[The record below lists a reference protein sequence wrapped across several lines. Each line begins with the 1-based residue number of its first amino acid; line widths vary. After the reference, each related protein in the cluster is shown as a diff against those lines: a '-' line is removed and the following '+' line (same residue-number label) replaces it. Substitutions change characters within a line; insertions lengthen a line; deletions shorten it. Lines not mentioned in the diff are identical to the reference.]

1 MAGKL
6 GRALVL
12 LVLLA
17 AALITQTPLAV
28 FLLAFALVLLVLLRL
43 DAAYLRRQVTAE
55 LLVPDKPVI
64 QGEDF
69 TLTVRLRNRSRLPI
83 PALVV
88 LLNAADE
95 WGGGQITLRCA
106 AMLGGK
112 ESAEQRI
119 TLNAG
124 KSGVWSI
131 AVRGITLRDHLGVFT
146 AACPAAA
153 QSRSICVLPAAAA
166 GKAKAETA
174 PDEDGDEA
182 DTRAALGGSYEL
194 REYRDGD
201 TIKQVHWK
209 LSAKLDRLMVR
220 EPLTALRAALTPG
233 GDLDGAEEWGD
244 FPQQAAKHRKNPPKR
259 KKERTALSRRGAAD
273 PGSGLKFVD
282 RVLVSTQR
290 PAAHPALWLAAD
302 AALLLALTFG
312 LLLVLSTGFG
322 IAVPLWV
329 WPAAAAFCAGWAL
342 FLRAPQALRRWGLLA
357 GVIVY
362 LVVLFICQRN
372 FLAGAQQCAGN
383 IAQSLN
389 ARLGS
394 ALPVAQGGSAAQ
406 LGLFLLLAA
415 LPVTG
420 ALAAAA
426 LRRADA
432 LLLDLMLLPV
442 VVLLALAGA
451 APAVPACLLLLAGW
465 MGAWAA
471 SCSVQRRAL
480 WGRRDTEN
488 YRQNLCRHYNIQ
500 KSAALAAGGLCLTL
514 ALPCWWLLRPALG
527 VPLGWLQPAAQRVE
541 SAALSTAITWL
552 PRVSGGRLNI
562 QVEAAAG
569 GVADGALNQGGGIQV
584 SGVTDLALTASD
596 KPEETVYLRGF
607 IGGSYDGTTWQA
619 PDADAFDSAAMNW
632 KTEDNARLTI
642 ASLPFLRT
650 AYDGTAQPQTLTVE
664 RIHADTQYTY
674 APYNAYWGDYYT
686 IQGDGAAA
694 GQTAQDDVFLYYPRD
709 TAQTQLEA
717 RADADPSVLDR
728 MEASYAAYAA
738 SRYTAVPDGYDELQT
753 LCDEAKKD
761 QKLTEAADI
770 GDYIRAYLNT
780 NYQYNASAPQPPEGA
795 DPIRYFLTESK
806 QGYSVQ
812 FASAAVVMF
821 RMFGLPARYVV
832 GYAAPQSLFT
842 QQENGSWHAILQD
855 DNAHAWAEVY
865 ISGQGWTPME
875 MTPGVLVSAQQAD
888 LRTDPLP
895 ETQGQDT
902 APAAGESSAN
912 EPAATIVPRS
922 RLVLAALLGG
932 CLLAAAVLL
941 VLARRHAMGY
951 GRGSCNARVLAV
963 FGSIYRLLVRRGLPP
978 DTPSDAPEFA
988 AFLQS
993 CVPTLEPQ
1001 DAEALLALAQAAQFG
1016 AGTMTEQDTDKM
1028 RKLYQVIKH
1037 TGKRKQSQKSVE
1049 KQSQE

>member
-1 MAGKL
+1 MVRLIAKILAWLAILLGLALLIQPTAAQWWTSTRNAKTAAQFAARAEAQPTAPAAEETTAEPPEPERAYPELYAAMQDYNAEIYAGGQSGL
-6 GRALVL
+6 TDPFAYEEAPLD
-12 LVLLA
+12 LA
-17 AALITQTPLAV
+17 AYGYDDDVLAV
-28 FLLAFALVLLVLLRL
+28 LWIPRLNLELPVYLGASRENLAKGAALLGQTSMPLGGENTNTVI
-43 DAAYLRRQVTAE
+43 AAHR
-55 LLVPDKPVI
+55 
-64 QGEDF
+64 G
-69 TLTVRLRNRSRLPI
+69 RLPI
-83 PALVV
+83 SALVV

-153 QSRSICVLPAAAA
+153 QSQSICVLPAAAA

-174 PDEDGDEA
+174 PDEDGDE
-182 DTRAALGGSYEL
+182 
-194 REYRDGD
+194 
-201 TIKQVHWK
+201 
-209 LSAKLDRLMVR
+209 
-220 EPLTALRAALTPG
+220 
-233 GDLDGAEEWGD
+233 
-244 FPQQAAKHRKNPPKR
+244 
-259 KKERTALSRRGAAD
+259 
-273 PGSGLKFVD
+273 
-282 RVLVSTQR
+282 
-290 PAAHPALWLAAD
+290 
-302 AALLLALTFG
+302 
-312 LLLVLSTGFG
+312 
-322 IAVPLWV
+322 
-329 WPAAAAFCAGWAL
+329 
-342 FLRAPQALRRWGLLA
+342 
-357 GVIVY
+357 
-362 LVVLFICQRN
+362 
-372 FLAGAQQCAGN
+372 
-383 IAQSLN
+383 
-389 ARLGS
+389 
-394 ALPVAQGGSAAQ
+394 
-406 LGLFLLLAA
+406 
-415 LPVTG
+415 
-420 ALAAAA
+420 
-426 LRRADA
+426 
-432 LLLDLMLLPV
+432 
-442 VVLLALAGA
+442 
-451 APAVPACLLLLAGW
+451 
-465 MGAWAA
+465 
-471 SCSVQRRAL
+471 
-480 WGRRDTEN
+480 
-488 YRQNLCRHYNIQ
+488 
-500 KSAALAAGGLCLTL
+500 
-514 ALPCWWLLRPALG
+514 
-527 VPLGWLQPAAQRVE
+527 
-541 SAALSTAITWL
+541 
-552 PRVSGGRLNI
+552 
-562 QVEAAAG
+562 
-569 GVADGALNQGGGIQV
+569 
-584 SGVTDLALTASD
+584 
-596 KPEETVYLRGF
+596 
-607 IGGSYDGTTWQA
+607 
-619 PDADAFDSAAMNW
+619 
-632 KTEDNARLTI
+632 
-642 ASLPFLRT
+642 
-650 AYDGTAQPQTLTVE
+650 
-664 RIHADTQYTY
+664 
-674 APYNAYWGDYYT
+674 
-686 IQGDGAAA
+686 
-694 GQTAQDDVFLYYPRD
+694 
-709 TAQTQLEA
+709 
-717 RADADPSVLDR
+717 ADPSVLDR

-842 QQENGSWHAILQD
+842 QQEDGSWHAILQD

-993 CVPTLEPQ
+993 CVPALEPQ

-1028 RKLYQVIKH
+1028 RKLYHVIKH
-1037 TGKRKQSQKSVE
+1037 TGKRKQSQE
-1049 KQSQE
+1049 

>member
-1 MAGKL
+1 MGRLIAKILAWLAILLGLALLIQPTAAQWWTSTRNAKTAAQFAARAEAQPTAPAAEETTAEPPEPERAYPELYAAMQDYNAEIYAGGQSGL
-6 GRALVL
+6 TDPFAYEEAPLD
-12 LVLLA
+12 LA
-17 AALITQTPLAV
+17 AYGYDDDVLAV
-28 FLLAFALVLLVLLRL
+28 LWIPSLNLELPVYLGASRENLAKGAALLGQTSMPLGGENTNTVI
-43 DAAYLRRQVTAE
+43 AAHR
-55 LLVPDKPVI
+55 
-64 QGEDF
+64 G
-69 TLTVRLRNRSRLPI
+69 RLPI
-83 PALVV
+83 SALVV

-146 AACPAAA
+146 AACPAAV
-153 QSRSICVLPAAAA
+153 QSQSICVLPAAAA

-174 PDEDGDEA
+174 PDEDGDE
-182 DTRAALGGSYEL
+182 
-194 REYRDGD
+194 
-201 TIKQVHWK
+201 
-209 LSAKLDRLMVR
+209 
-220 EPLTALRAALTPG
+220 
-233 GDLDGAEEWGD
+233 
-244 FPQQAAKHRKNPPKR
+244 
-259 KKERTALSRRGAAD
+259 
-273 PGSGLKFVD
+273 
-282 RVLVSTQR
+282 
-290 PAAHPALWLAAD
+290 
-302 AALLLALTFG
+302 
-312 LLLVLSTGFG
+312 
-322 IAVPLWV
+322 
-329 WPAAAAFCAGWAL
+329 
-342 FLRAPQALRRWGLLA
+342 
-357 GVIVY
+357 
-362 LVVLFICQRN
+362 
-372 FLAGAQQCAGN
+372 
-383 IAQSLN
+383 
-389 ARLGS
+389 
-394 ALPVAQGGSAAQ
+394 
-406 LGLFLLLAA
+406 
-415 LPVTG
+415 
-420 ALAAAA
+420 
-426 LRRADA
+426 
-432 LLLDLMLLPV
+432 
-442 VVLLALAGA
+442 
-451 APAVPACLLLLAGW
+451 
-465 MGAWAA
+465 
-471 SCSVQRRAL
+471 
-480 WGRRDTEN
+480 
-488 YRQNLCRHYNIQ
+488 
-500 KSAALAAGGLCLTL
+500 
-514 ALPCWWLLRPALG
+514 
-527 VPLGWLQPAAQRVE
+527 
-541 SAALSTAITWL
+541 
-552 PRVSGGRLNI
+552 
-562 QVEAAAG
+562 
-569 GVADGALNQGGGIQV
+569 
-584 SGVTDLALTASD
+584 
-596 KPEETVYLRGF
+596 
-607 IGGSYDGTTWQA
+607 
-619 PDADAFDSAAMNW
+619 
-632 KTEDNARLTI
+632 
-642 ASLPFLRT
+642 
-650 AYDGTAQPQTLTVE
+650 
-664 RIHADTQYTY
+664 
-674 APYNAYWGDYYT
+674 
-686 IQGDGAAA
+686 
-694 GQTAQDDVFLYYPRD
+694 
-709 TAQTQLEA
+709 
-717 RADADPSVLDR
+717 ADPSVLDR

-821 RMFGLPARYVV
+821 RIFGLPARYVV

-842 QQENGSWHAILQD
+842 QQEDGSWHAILQD

-895 ETQGQDT
+895 ETQDQDT

-988 AFLQS
+988 VFLQS
-993 CVPTLEPQ
+993 CVPALEPQ

-1037 TGKRKQSQKSVE
+1037 TGKRKQSQE
-1049 KQSQE
+1049 

>member
-1 MAGKL
+1 MGRLIAKILAWLASLLGLALLIQPTAAQWWTSTRNAKTAAQFAARAEAQPTAPAAEETTAEPPEPERAYPELYAAMQDYNAEIYAGGQSGL
-6 GRALVL
+6 TDPFAYEEAPLD
-12 LVLLA
+12 LA
-17 AALITQTPLAV
+17 AYGYDDDVLAV
-28 FLLAFALVLLVLLRL
+28 LWIPRLNLELPVYLGASRENLAKGAALLGQTSMPLGGENTNTVI
-43 DAAYLRRQVTAE
+43 AAHR
-55 LLVPDKPVI
+55 
-64 QGEDF
+64 G
-69 TLTVRLRNRSRLPI
+69 RLPI
-83 PALVV
+83 SALVV

-146 AACPAAA
+146 AACPAAV
-153 QSRSICVLPAAAA
+153 QSQSICVLPAAAA

-174 PDEDGDEA
+174 PDEDG
-182 DTRAALGGSYEL
+182 
-194 REYRDGD
+194 
-201 TIKQVHWK
+201 
-209 LSAKLDRLMVR
+209 
-220 EPLTALRAALTPG
+220 
-233 GDLDGAEEWGD
+233 
-244 FPQQAAKHRKNPPKR
+244 
-259 KKERTALSRRGAAD
+259 
-273 PGSGLKFVD
+273 
-282 RVLVSTQR
+282 
-290 PAAHPALWLAAD
+290 
-302 AALLLALTFG
+302 
-312 LLLVLSTGFG
+312 
-322 IAVPLWV
+322 
-329 WPAAAAFCAGWAL
+329 
-342 FLRAPQALRRWGLLA
+342 
-357 GVIVY
+357 
-362 LVVLFICQRN
+362 
-372 FLAGAQQCAGN
+372 
-383 IAQSLN
+383 
-389 ARLGS
+389 
-394 ALPVAQGGSAAQ
+394 
-406 LGLFLLLAA
+406 
-415 LPVTG
+415 
-420 ALAAAA
+420 
-426 LRRADA
+426 
-432 LLLDLMLLPV
+432 
-442 VVLLALAGA
+442 
-451 APAVPACLLLLAGW
+451 
-465 MGAWAA
+465 
-471 SCSVQRRAL
+471 
-480 WGRRDTEN
+480 
-488 YRQNLCRHYNIQ
+488 
-500 KSAALAAGGLCLTL
+500 
-514 ALPCWWLLRPALG
+514 
-527 VPLGWLQPAAQRVE
+527 
-541 SAALSTAITWL
+541 
-552 PRVSGGRLNI
+552 
-562 QVEAAAG
+562 
-569 GVADGALNQGGGIQV
+569 
-584 SGVTDLALTASD
+584 
-596 KPEETVYLRGF
+596 
-607 IGGSYDGTTWQA
+607 
-619 PDADAFDSAAMNW
+619 
-632 KTEDNARLTI
+632 
-642 ASLPFLRT
+642 
-650 AYDGTAQPQTLTVE
+650 
-664 RIHADTQYTY
+664 
-674 APYNAYWGDYYT
+674 
-686 IQGDGAAA
+686 
-694 GQTAQDDVFLYYPRD
+694 
-709 TAQTQLEA
+709 
-717 RADADPSVLDR
+717 ADADPSVLDR

-842 QQENGSWHAILQD
+842 QQEDGNWHAILQD

-888 LRTDPLP
+888 QRTDPLP

-993 CVPTLEPQ
+993 CVPALEPQ

-1028 RKLYQVIKH
+1028 RKLYHVIKH
-1037 TGKRKQSQKSVE
+1037 TGKRKQSQE
-1049 KQSQE
+1049 

>member
-1 MAGKL
+1 MGRLIAKILAWLAILLGLALLIQPTAAQWWTSTRNAKTAAQFAARAEAQPTAPAAEETTAEPPEPERAYPELYAAMQDYNAEIYAGGQSGL
-6 GRALVL
+6 TDPFAYEEAPLD
-12 LVLLA
+12 LA
-17 AALITQTPLAV
+17 AYGYDDDVLAV
-28 FLLAFALVLLVLLRL
+28 LWIPRLNLELPVYLGASRENLAKGAALLGQTSMPLGGENTNTVI
-43 DAAYLRRQVTAE
+43 AAHR
-55 LLVPDKPVI
+55 
-64 QGEDF
+64 G
-69 TLTVRLRNRSRLPI
+69 RLPI
-83 PALVV
+83 SALVV

-146 AACPAAA
+146 AACPAAV
-153 QSRSICVLPAAAA
+153 QSQSICVLPAAAA

-174 PDEDGDEA
+174 PDEDGDE
-182 DTRAALGGSYEL
+182 
-194 REYRDGD
+194 
-201 TIKQVHWK
+201 
-209 LSAKLDRLMVR
+209 
-220 EPLTALRAALTPG
+220 
-233 GDLDGAEEWGD
+233 
-244 FPQQAAKHRKNPPKR
+244 
-259 KKERTALSRRGAAD
+259 
-273 PGSGLKFVD
+273 
-282 RVLVSTQR
+282 
-290 PAAHPALWLAAD
+290 
-302 AALLLALTFG
+302 
-312 LLLVLSTGFG
+312 
-322 IAVPLWV
+322 
-329 WPAAAAFCAGWAL
+329 
-342 FLRAPQALRRWGLLA
+342 
-357 GVIVY
+357 
-362 LVVLFICQRN
+362 
-372 FLAGAQQCAGN
+372 
-383 IAQSLN
+383 
-389 ARLGS
+389 
-394 ALPVAQGGSAAQ
+394 
-406 LGLFLLLAA
+406 
-415 LPVTG
+415 
-420 ALAAAA
+420 
-426 LRRADA
+426 
-432 LLLDLMLLPV
+432 
-442 VVLLALAGA
+442 
-451 APAVPACLLLLAGW
+451 
-465 MGAWAA
+465 
-471 SCSVQRRAL
+471 
-480 WGRRDTEN
+480 
-488 YRQNLCRHYNIQ
+488 
-500 KSAALAAGGLCLTL
+500 
-514 ALPCWWLLRPALG
+514 
-527 VPLGWLQPAAQRVE
+527 
-541 SAALSTAITWL
+541 
-552 PRVSGGRLNI
+552 
-562 QVEAAAG
+562 
-569 GVADGALNQGGGIQV
+569 
-584 SGVTDLALTASD
+584 
-596 KPEETVYLRGF
+596 
-607 IGGSYDGTTWQA
+607 
-619 PDADAFDSAAMNW
+619 
-632 KTEDNARLTI
+632 
-642 ASLPFLRT
+642 
-650 AYDGTAQPQTLTVE
+650 
-664 RIHADTQYTY
+664 
-674 APYNAYWGDYYT
+674 
-686 IQGDGAAA
+686 
-694 GQTAQDDVFLYYPRD
+694 
-709 TAQTQLEA
+709 
-717 RADADPSVLDR
+717 ADPSVLDR

-821 RMFGLPARYVV
+821 SMFGLPARYVV

-842 QQENGSWHAILQD
+842 QQEDGSWHAILQD

-993 CVPTLEPQ
+993 CVPALEPQ

-1028 RKLYQVIKH
+1028 RKLYHVIKH
-1037 TGKRKQSQKSVE
+1037 TGKRKQSQE
-1049 KQSQE
+1049 

>member
-1 MAGKL
+1 MGRLIAKILAWLAILLGLALLIQPTAAQWWTSTRNAKTAAQFAARAEAQPTAPAAEETTAEPPEPERAYPELYAAMQDYNAEIYAGGQSGL
-6 GRALVL
+6 TDPFAYEEAPLD
-12 LVLLA
+12 LA
-17 AALITQTPLAV
+17 AYGYDDDVLAV
-28 FLLAFALVLLVLLRL
+28 LWIPRLNLELPVYLGASRENLAKGAALLGQTSMPLGGENTNTVI
-43 DAAYLRRQVTAE
+43 AAHR
-55 LLVPDKPVI
+55 
-64 QGEDF
+64 G
-69 TLTVRLRNRSRLPI
+69 RLPI
-83 PALVV
+83 SALVV

-146 AACPAAA
+146 AACPAAV
-153 QSRSICVLPAAAA
+153 QSQSICVLPAAAA

-174 PDEDGDEA
+174 PDEDG
-182 DTRAALGGSYEL
+182 
-194 REYRDGD
+194 
-201 TIKQVHWK
+201 
-209 LSAKLDRLMVR
+209 
-220 EPLTALRAALTPG
+220 
-233 GDLDGAEEWGD
+233 
-244 FPQQAAKHRKNPPKR
+244 
-259 KKERTALSRRGAAD
+259 
-273 PGSGLKFVD
+273 
-282 RVLVSTQR
+282 
-290 PAAHPALWLAAD
+290 
-302 AALLLALTFG
+302 
-312 LLLVLSTGFG
+312 
-322 IAVPLWV
+322 
-329 WPAAAAFCAGWAL
+329 
-342 FLRAPQALRRWGLLA
+342 
-357 GVIVY
+357 
-362 LVVLFICQRN
+362 
-372 FLAGAQQCAGN
+372 
-383 IAQSLN
+383 
-389 ARLGS
+389 
-394 ALPVAQGGSAAQ
+394 
-406 LGLFLLLAA
+406 
-415 LPVTG
+415 
-420 ALAAAA
+420 
-426 LRRADA
+426 
-432 LLLDLMLLPV
+432 
-442 VVLLALAGA
+442 
-451 APAVPACLLLLAGW
+451 
-465 MGAWAA
+465 
-471 SCSVQRRAL
+471 
-480 WGRRDTEN
+480 
-488 YRQNLCRHYNIQ
+488 
-500 KSAALAAGGLCLTL
+500 
-514 ALPCWWLLRPALG
+514 
-527 VPLGWLQPAAQRVE
+527 
-541 SAALSTAITWL
+541 
-552 PRVSGGRLNI
+552 
-562 QVEAAAG
+562 
-569 GVADGALNQGGGIQV
+569 
-584 SGVTDLALTASD
+584 
-596 KPEETVYLRGF
+596 
-607 IGGSYDGTTWQA
+607 
-619 PDADAFDSAAMNW
+619 
-632 KTEDNARLTI
+632 
-642 ASLPFLRT
+642 
-650 AYDGTAQPQTLTVE
+650 
-664 RIHADTQYTY
+664 
-674 APYNAYWGDYYT
+674 
-686 IQGDGAAA
+686 
-694 GQTAQDDVFLYYPRD
+694 
-709 TAQTQLEA
+709 
-717 RADADPSVLDR
+717 ADADPSVLDR

-738 SRYTAVPDGYDELQT
+738 SRYTAVPDGYDELQA

-842 QQENGSWHAILQD
+842 QQEDGSWHAILQD

-993 CVPTLEPQ
+993 CVPALEPQ

-1028 RKLYQVIKH
+1028 RKLYHVIKH
-1037 TGKRKQSQKSVE
+1037 TGKRKQSQE
-1049 KQSQE
+1049 

>member
-1 MAGKL
+1 MGRLIAKILAWLAIFLGLALLIQPTAAQWWTSTRNAKTAAQFAARAEAQPTAPAAEETTAEPPEPERAYPELYAAMQDYNAEIYAGGQSGL
-6 GRALVL
+6 TDPFAYEEAPLD
-12 LVLLA
+12 LA
-17 AALITQTPLAV
+17 AYGYDDDVLAV
-28 FLLAFALVLLVLLRL
+28 LWIPRLNLELPVYLGASRENLAKGAALLGQTSMPLGGENTNTVI
-43 DAAYLRRQVTAE
+43 AAHR
-55 LLVPDKPVI
+55 
-64 QGEDF
+64 G
-69 TLTVRLRNRSRLPI
+69 RLPI
-83 PALVV
+83 SALVV

-153 QSRSICVLPAAAA
+153 QSQSICVLPAAAA

-174 PDEDGDEA
+174 PDEDGDE
-182 DTRAALGGSYEL
+182 
-194 REYRDGD
+194 
-201 TIKQVHWK
+201 
-209 LSAKLDRLMVR
+209 
-220 EPLTALRAALTPG
+220 
-233 GDLDGAEEWGD
+233 
-244 FPQQAAKHRKNPPKR
+244 
-259 KKERTALSRRGAAD
+259 
-273 PGSGLKFVD
+273 
-282 RVLVSTQR
+282 
-290 PAAHPALWLAAD
+290 
-302 AALLLALTFG
+302 
-312 LLLVLSTGFG
+312 
-322 IAVPLWV
+322 
-329 WPAAAAFCAGWAL
+329 
-342 FLRAPQALRRWGLLA
+342 
-357 GVIVY
+357 
-362 LVVLFICQRN
+362 
-372 FLAGAQQCAGN
+372 
-383 IAQSLN
+383 
-389 ARLGS
+389 
-394 ALPVAQGGSAAQ
+394 
-406 LGLFLLLAA
+406 
-415 LPVTG
+415 
-420 ALAAAA
+420 
-426 LRRADA
+426 
-432 LLLDLMLLPV
+432 
-442 VVLLALAGA
+442 
-451 APAVPACLLLLAGW
+451 
-465 MGAWAA
+465 
-471 SCSVQRRAL
+471 
-480 WGRRDTEN
+480 
-488 YRQNLCRHYNIQ
+488 
-500 KSAALAAGGLCLTL
+500 
-514 ALPCWWLLRPALG
+514 
-527 VPLGWLQPAAQRVE
+527 
-541 SAALSTAITWL
+541 
-552 PRVSGGRLNI
+552 
-562 QVEAAAG
+562 
-569 GVADGALNQGGGIQV
+569 
-584 SGVTDLALTASD
+584 
-596 KPEETVYLRGF
+596 
-607 IGGSYDGTTWQA
+607 
-619 PDADAFDSAAMNW
+619 
-632 KTEDNARLTI
+632 
-642 ASLPFLRT
+642 
-650 AYDGTAQPQTLTVE
+650 
-664 RIHADTQYTY
+664 
-674 APYNAYWGDYYT
+674 
-686 IQGDGAAA
+686 
-694 GQTAQDDVFLYYPRD
+694 
-709 TAQTQLEA
+709 
-717 RADADPSVLDR
+717 ADPSVLDR

-842 QQENGSWHAILQD
+842 QQEDGNWHAILQD

-993 CVPTLEPQ
+993 CVPALEPQ

-1028 RKLYQVIKH
+1028 RKLYHVIKH
-1037 TGKRKQSQKSVE
+1037 TGKRKQSQE
-1049 KQSQE
+1049 

>member
-1 MAGKL
+1 MGRLIAKILAWLVILLGLALLIQPTAAQWWTSTRNAKTAAQFAARAEAQPTAPAAEETTAEPPEPERAYPELYAAMQDYNAEIYAGGQSGL
-6 GRALVL
+6 TDPFAYEEAPLD
-12 LVLLA
+12 LA
-17 AALITQTPLAV
+17 AYGYDDDVLAV
-28 FLLAFALVLLVLLRL
+28 LWIPRLNLELPVYLGASRENLAKGAALLGQTSMPLGGENTNTVI
-43 DAAYLRRQVTAE
+43 AAHR
-55 LLVPDKPVI
+55 
-64 QGEDF
+64 G
-69 TLTVRLRNRSRLPI
+69 RLPI
-83 PALVV
+83 SALVV

-131 AVRGITLRDHLGVFT
+131 AVRDITLRDHLGVFT

-174 PDEDGDEA
+174 PDEDG
-182 DTRAALGGSYEL
+182 
-194 REYRDGD
+194 
-201 TIKQVHWK
+201 
-209 LSAKLDRLMVR
+209 
-220 EPLTALRAALTPG
+220 
-233 GDLDGAEEWGD
+233 
-244 FPQQAAKHRKNPPKR
+244 
-259 KKERTALSRRGAAD
+259 
-273 PGSGLKFVD
+273 
-282 RVLVSTQR
+282 
-290 PAAHPALWLAAD
+290 
-302 AALLLALTFG
+302 
-312 LLLVLSTGFG
+312 
-322 IAVPLWV
+322 
-329 WPAAAAFCAGWAL
+329 
-342 FLRAPQALRRWGLLA
+342 
-357 GVIVY
+357 
-362 LVVLFICQRN
+362 
-372 FLAGAQQCAGN
+372 
-383 IAQSLN
+383 
-389 ARLGS
+389 
-394 ALPVAQGGSAAQ
+394 
-406 LGLFLLLAA
+406 
-415 LPVTG
+415 
-420 ALAAAA
+420 
-426 LRRADA
+426 
-432 LLLDLMLLPV
+432 
-442 VVLLALAGA
+442 
-451 APAVPACLLLLAGW
+451 
-465 MGAWAA
+465 
-471 SCSVQRRAL
+471 
-480 WGRRDTEN
+480 
-488 YRQNLCRHYNIQ
+488 
-500 KSAALAAGGLCLTL
+500 
-514 ALPCWWLLRPALG
+514 
-527 VPLGWLQPAAQRVE
+527 
-541 SAALSTAITWL
+541 
-552 PRVSGGRLNI
+552 
-562 QVEAAAG
+562 
-569 GVADGALNQGGGIQV
+569 
-584 SGVTDLALTASD
+584 
-596 KPEETVYLRGF
+596 
-607 IGGSYDGTTWQA
+607 
-619 PDADAFDSAAMNW
+619 
-632 KTEDNARLTI
+632 
-642 ASLPFLRT
+642 
-650 AYDGTAQPQTLTVE
+650 
-664 RIHADTQYTY
+664 
-674 APYNAYWGDYYT
+674 
-686 IQGDGAAA
+686 
-694 GQTAQDDVFLYYPRD
+694 
-709 TAQTQLEA
+709 
-717 RADADPSVLDR
+717 ADADPSVLDR

-738 SRYTAVPDGYDELQT
+738 SRYTAVPDGYDELQA

-842 QQENGSWHAILQD
+842 QQEDGNWHAILQD

-963 FGSIYRLLVRRGLPP
+963 FGSIYRLLVCRGLPP

-993 CVPTLEPQ
+993 CVPALEPQ

-1028 RKLYQVIKH
+1028 RKLYHVIKH
-1037 TGKRKQSQKSVE
+1037 TGKRKQSQE
-1049 KQSQE
+1049 

>member
-1 MAGKL
+1 MGRLIAKILAWLAILLGLALLIQPTAAQWWTSTRNAKTAAQFAARAEAQPTAPAAEETTAEPPEPERAYPELYAAMQDYNAEIYAGGQSGL
-6 GRALVL
+6 TDPFAYEEAPLD
-12 LVLLA
+12 LA
-17 AALITQTPLAV
+17 AYGYDDDVLAV
-28 FLLAFALVLLVLLRL
+28 LWIPRLNLELPVYLGASRENLAKGAALLGQTSMPLGGENTNTVIAAHRGYYGAEMLRNVQQIQVGDKIQLTTPWETLIYRVSELKIIDPSDINAVLIQPGRDLLTLSTCHPYTRNSQRYLVIAEH
-43 DAAYLRRQVTAE
+43 DTAAADTTKEEDLQESAATWDETPRQVT
-55 LLVPDKPVI
+55 V
-64 QGEDF
+64 ED
-69 TLTVRLRNRSRLPI
+69 
-83 PALVV
+83 A
-88 LLNAADE
+88 
-95 WGGGQITLRCA
+95 
-106 AMLGGK
+106 
-112 ESAEQRI
+112 
-119 TLNAG
+119 
-124 KSGVWSI
+124 
-131 AVRGITLRDHLGVFT
+131 
-146 AACPAAA
+146 
-153 QSRSICVLPAAAA
+153 
-166 GKAKAETA
+166 
-174 PDEDGDEA
+174 
-182 DTRAALGGSYEL
+182 
-194 REYRDGD
+194 
-201 TIKQVHWK
+201 
-209 LSAKLDRLMVR
+209 
-220 EPLTALRAALTPG
+220 
-233 GDLDGAEEWGD
+233 
-244 FPQQAAKHRKNPPKR
+244 
-259 KKERTALSRRGAAD
+259 
-273 PGSGLKFVD
+273 
-282 RVLVSTQR
+282 
-290 PAAHPALWLAAD
+290 
-302 AALLLALTFG
+302 
-312 LLLVLSTGFG
+312 
-322 IAVPLWV
+322 
-329 WPAAAAFCAGWAL
+329 
-342 FLRAPQALRRWGLLA
+342 
-357 GVIVY
+357 
-362 LVVLFICQRN
+362 
-372 FLAGAQQCAGN
+372 
-383 IAQSLN
+383 
-389 ARLGS
+389 
-394 ALPVAQGGSAAQ
+394 
-406 LGLFLLLAA
+406 
-415 LPVTG
+415 
-420 ALAAAA
+420 
-426 LRRADA
+426 
-432 LLLDLMLLPV
+432 
-442 VVLLALAGA
+442 
-451 APAVPACLLLLAGW
+451 
-465 MGAWAA
+465 
-471 SCSVQRRAL
+471 
-480 WGRRDTEN
+480 
-488 YRQNLCRHYNIQ
+488 
-500 KSAALAAGGLCLTL
+500 
-514 ALPCWWLLRPALG
+514 
-527 VPLGWLQPAAQRVE
+527 
-541 SAALSTAITWL
+541 
-552 PRVSGGRLNI
+552 
-562 QVEAAAG
+562 
-569 GVADGALNQGGGIQV
+569 
-584 SGVTDLALTASD
+584 
-596 KPEETVYLRGF
+596 
-607 IGGSYDGTTWQA
+607 GGSYDGTTWQA

-842 QQENGSWHAILQD
+842 QQEDGSWHAILQD

-963 FGSIYRLLVRRGLPP
+963 FGSIYRLLVCRGLPP

-993 CVPTLEPQ
+993 CVPALEPQ

-1037 TGKRKQSQKSVE
+1037 TGKRKQSQE
-1049 KQSQE
+1049 

>member
-1 MAGKL
+1 MGRLIAKILAWLAILLGLALLIQPTAAQWWTSTRNAKTAAQFAARAEAQPTAPAAEETTAEPPEPERAYPELYAAMQDYNAEIYAGGQSGL
-6 GRALVL
+6 TDPFAYEEAPLD
-12 LVLLA
+12 LA
-17 AALITQTPLAV
+17 AYGYDDDVLAV
-28 FLLAFALVLLVLLRL
+28 LWIPRLNLELPVYLGASRENLAKGAALLGQTSMPLGGENTNTVIAAHRGYYGAEMLRNVQQIQVGDKIQLTTPWETLIYRVSELKIIDPSDINAVLIQPGRDLLTLSTCHPYTRNSQRYLVIAEH
-43 DAAYLRRQVTAE
+43 DTAAADTTKEEDLQESAATWDETPRQVT
-55 LLVPDKPVI
+55 V
-64 QGEDF
+64 ED
-69 TLTVRLRNRSRLPI
+69 
-83 PALVV
+83 A
-88 LLNAADE
+88 
-95 WGGGQITLRCA
+95 
-106 AMLGGK
+106 
-112 ESAEQRI
+112 
-119 TLNAG
+119 
-124 KSGVWSI
+124 
-131 AVRGITLRDHLGVFT
+131 
-146 AACPAAA
+146 
-153 QSRSICVLPAAAA
+153 
-166 GKAKAETA
+166 
-174 PDEDGDEA
+174 
-182 DTRAALGGSYEL
+182 
-194 REYRDGD
+194 
-201 TIKQVHWK
+201 
-209 LSAKLDRLMVR
+209 
-220 EPLTALRAALTPG
+220 
-233 GDLDGAEEWGD
+233 
-244 FPQQAAKHRKNPPKR
+244 
-259 KKERTALSRRGAAD
+259 
-273 PGSGLKFVD
+273 
-282 RVLVSTQR
+282 
-290 PAAHPALWLAAD
+290 
-302 AALLLALTFG
+302 
-312 LLLVLSTGFG
+312 
-322 IAVPLWV
+322 
-329 WPAAAAFCAGWAL
+329 
-342 FLRAPQALRRWGLLA
+342 
-357 GVIVY
+357 
-362 LVVLFICQRN
+362 
-372 FLAGAQQCAGN
+372 
-383 IAQSLN
+383 
-389 ARLGS
+389 
-394 ALPVAQGGSAAQ
+394 
-406 LGLFLLLAA
+406 
-415 LPVTG
+415 
-420 ALAAAA
+420 
-426 LRRADA
+426 
-432 LLLDLMLLPV
+432 
-442 VVLLALAGA
+442 
-451 APAVPACLLLLAGW
+451 
-465 MGAWAA
+465 
-471 SCSVQRRAL
+471 
-480 WGRRDTEN
+480 
-488 YRQNLCRHYNIQ
+488 
-500 KSAALAAGGLCLTL
+500 
-514 ALPCWWLLRPALG
+514 
-527 VPLGWLQPAAQRVE
+527 
-541 SAALSTAITWL
+541 
-552 PRVSGGRLNI
+552 
-562 QVEAAAG
+562 
-569 GVADGALNQGGGIQV
+569 
-584 SGVTDLALTASD
+584 
-596 KPEETVYLRGF
+596 
-607 IGGSYDGTTWQA
+607 GGSYDGTTWQA

-694 GQTAQDDVFLYYPRD
+694 GQTVQDDVFLYYPRD

-842 QQENGSWHAILQD
+842 QQEDGSWHAILQD

-875 MTPGVLVSAQQAD
+875 MTPDVLVSAQQAD

-963 FGSIYRLLVRRGLPP
+963 FGSIYRLLVCRGLPP

-988 AFLQS
+988 VFLQS
-993 CVPTLEPQ
+993 CVPALEPQ
-1001 DAEALLALAQAAQFG
+1001 DAEALLALDQAAQFG

-1028 RKLYQVIKH
+1028 RKLYHVIKH
-1037 TGKRKQSQKSVE
+1037 TGKRKQSQE
-1049 KQSQE
+1049 

>member
-1 MAGKL
+1 MGRLIAKILAWLAILLGLALLIQPTAAQWWTSTRNAKTAAQFAARAEAQPTAPAAEETTAEPPEPERAYPELYAAMQDYNAEIYAGGQSGL
-6 GRALVL
+6 TDPFAYEEAPLD
-12 LVLLA
+12 LA
-17 AALITQTPLAV
+17 AYGYDDDVLAV
-28 FLLAFALVLLVLLRL
+28 LWIPRLNLELPVFLGASRENLAKGAALLGQTSMPLGGENTNTVI
-43 DAAYLRRQVTAE
+43 AAHR
-55 LLVPDKPVI
+55 
-64 QGEDF
+64 G
-69 TLTVRLRNRSRLPI
+69 RLPI
-83 PALVV
+83 SALVV

-146 AACPAAA
+146 AACPAAV
-153 QSRSICVLPAAAA
+153 QSQSICVLPAAAA

-174 PDEDGDEA
+174 PDEDGDE
-182 DTRAALGGSYEL
+182 
-194 REYRDGD
+194 
-201 TIKQVHWK
+201 
-209 LSAKLDRLMVR
+209 
-220 EPLTALRAALTPG
+220 
-233 GDLDGAEEWGD
+233 
-244 FPQQAAKHRKNPPKR
+244 
-259 KKERTALSRRGAAD
+259 
-273 PGSGLKFVD
+273 
-282 RVLVSTQR
+282 
-290 PAAHPALWLAAD
+290 
-302 AALLLALTFG
+302 
-312 LLLVLSTGFG
+312 
-322 IAVPLWV
+322 
-329 WPAAAAFCAGWAL
+329 
-342 FLRAPQALRRWGLLA
+342 
-357 GVIVY
+357 
-362 LVVLFICQRN
+362 
-372 FLAGAQQCAGN
+372 
-383 IAQSLN
+383 
-389 ARLGS
+389 
-394 ALPVAQGGSAAQ
+394 
-406 LGLFLLLAA
+406 
-415 LPVTG
+415 
-420 ALAAAA
+420 
-426 LRRADA
+426 
-432 LLLDLMLLPV
+432 
-442 VVLLALAGA
+442 
-451 APAVPACLLLLAGW
+451 
-465 MGAWAA
+465 
-471 SCSVQRRAL
+471 
-480 WGRRDTEN
+480 
-488 YRQNLCRHYNIQ
+488 
-500 KSAALAAGGLCLTL
+500 
-514 ALPCWWLLRPALG
+514 
-527 VPLGWLQPAAQRVE
+527 
-541 SAALSTAITWL
+541 
-552 PRVSGGRLNI
+552 
-562 QVEAAAG
+562 
-569 GVADGALNQGGGIQV
+569 
-584 SGVTDLALTASD
+584 
-596 KPEETVYLRGF
+596 
-607 IGGSYDGTTWQA
+607 
-619 PDADAFDSAAMNW
+619 
-632 KTEDNARLTI
+632 
-642 ASLPFLRT
+642 
-650 AYDGTAQPQTLTVE
+650 
-664 RIHADTQYTY
+664 
-674 APYNAYWGDYYT
+674 
-686 IQGDGAAA
+686 
-694 GQTAQDDVFLYYPRD
+694 
-709 TAQTQLEA
+709 
-717 RADADPSVLDR
+717 ADPSVLDR

-821 RMFGLPARYVV
+821 SMFGLPARYVV

-842 QQENGSWHAILQD
+842 QQEDGSWHAILQD

-993 CVPTLEPQ
+993 CVPALEPQ

-1028 RKLYQVIKH
+1028 RKLYHVIKH
-1037 TGKRKQSQKSVE
+1037 TGKRKQSQE
-1049 KQSQE
+1049 

>member
-1 MAGKL
+1 MGRLIAKILAWLAILLGLALLIQPTAAQWWTSTRNAKTAAQFAARAEAQPTAPAAEETTAEPPEPERAYPELYAAMQDYNAEIYAGGQSGL
-6 GRALVL
+6 TDPFAYEEAPLD
-12 LVLLA
+12 LA
-17 AALITQTPLAV
+17 AYGYDGDVLWIPRLNLELPVYLGASRENLAKGAALLGQTSMPLGGENTNTV
-28 FLLAFALVLLVLLRL
+28 I
-43 DAAYLRRQVTAE
+43 AAHR
-55 LLVPDKPVI
+55 
-64 QGEDF
+64 G
-69 TLTVRLRNRSRLPI
+69 RLPI
-83 PALVV
+83 SALVV

-146 AACPAAA
+146 AACPAAV
-153 QSRSICVLPAAAA
+153 QSQSICVLPAAAA

-174 PDEDGDEA
+174 PDEDG
-182 DTRAALGGSYEL
+182 
-194 REYRDGD
+194 
-201 TIKQVHWK
+201 
-209 LSAKLDRLMVR
+209 
-220 EPLTALRAALTPG
+220 
-233 GDLDGAEEWGD
+233 
-244 FPQQAAKHRKNPPKR
+244 
-259 KKERTALSRRGAAD
+259 
-273 PGSGLKFVD
+273 
-282 RVLVSTQR
+282 
-290 PAAHPALWLAAD
+290 
-302 AALLLALTFG
+302 
-312 LLLVLSTGFG
+312 
-322 IAVPLWV
+322 
-329 WPAAAAFCAGWAL
+329 
-342 FLRAPQALRRWGLLA
+342 
-357 GVIVY
+357 
-362 LVVLFICQRN
+362 
-372 FLAGAQQCAGN
+372 
-383 IAQSLN
+383 
-389 ARLGS
+389 
-394 ALPVAQGGSAAQ
+394 
-406 LGLFLLLAA
+406 
-415 LPVTG
+415 
-420 ALAAAA
+420 
-426 LRRADA
+426 
-432 LLLDLMLLPV
+432 
-442 VVLLALAGA
+442 
-451 APAVPACLLLLAGW
+451 
-465 MGAWAA
+465 
-471 SCSVQRRAL
+471 
-480 WGRRDTEN
+480 
-488 YRQNLCRHYNIQ
+488 
-500 KSAALAAGGLCLTL
+500 
-514 ALPCWWLLRPALG
+514 
-527 VPLGWLQPAAQRVE
+527 
-541 SAALSTAITWL
+541 
-552 PRVSGGRLNI
+552 
-562 QVEAAAG
+562 
-569 GVADGALNQGGGIQV
+569 
-584 SGVTDLALTASD
+584 
-596 KPEETVYLRGF
+596 
-607 IGGSYDGTTWQA
+607 
-619 PDADAFDSAAMNW
+619 
-632 KTEDNARLTI
+632 
-642 ASLPFLRT
+642 
-650 AYDGTAQPQTLTVE
+650 
-664 RIHADTQYTY
+664 
-674 APYNAYWGDYYT
+674 
-686 IQGDGAAA
+686 
-694 GQTAQDDVFLYYPRD
+694 
-709 TAQTQLEA
+709 
-717 RADADPSVLDR
+717 ADADPSVLDR

-842 QQENGSWHAILQD
+842 QQEDGSWHAILQD

-993 CVPTLEPQ
+993 CVPALEPQ

-1028 RKLYQVIKH
+1028 RKLYHVIKH
-1037 TGKRKQSQKSVE
+1037 TGKRKQSQE
-1049 KQSQE
+1049 

>member
-1 MAGKL
+1 MGRLIAKILAWLAILLGLALLIQPTAAQWWTSTRNAKTAAQFAARAEAQPTAPAAEETTAEPPEPERAYPELYAAMQDYNAEIYAGGQSGL
-6 GRALVL
+6 TDPFAYEEAPLD
-12 LVLLA
+12 LA
-17 AALITQTPLAV
+17 AYGYDDDVLAV
-28 FLLAFALVLLVLLRL
+28 LWILRL
-43 DAAYLRRQVTAE
+43 NLELPVYPGASRENLAKGAALLGQTSMPLGGENTNTVIAAHRGYYGAEMLRNVQQIQVGDKIQLTTPWETLIYRVSELKIIDPSDINAVLIQPGRDLLTLSTCHPYTRNSQRYLVIAEHDTAAADTTKEEDLQESAATWDETPRQVT
-55 LLVPDKPVI
+55 V
-64 QGEDF
+64 ED
-69 TLTVRLRNRSRLPI
+69 
-83 PALVV
+83 A
-88 LLNAADE
+88 
-95 WGGGQITLRCA
+95 
-106 AMLGGK
+106 
-112 ESAEQRI
+112 
-119 TLNAG
+119 
-124 KSGVWSI
+124 
-131 AVRGITLRDHLGVFT
+131 
-146 AACPAAA
+146 
-153 QSRSICVLPAAAA
+153 
-166 GKAKAETA
+166 
-174 PDEDGDEA
+174 
-182 DTRAALGGSYEL
+182 
-194 REYRDGD
+194 
-201 TIKQVHWK
+201 
-209 LSAKLDRLMVR
+209 
-220 EPLTALRAALTPG
+220 
-233 GDLDGAEEWGD
+233 
-244 FPQQAAKHRKNPPKR
+244 
-259 KKERTALSRRGAAD
+259 
-273 PGSGLKFVD
+273 
-282 RVLVSTQR
+282 
-290 PAAHPALWLAAD
+290 
-302 AALLLALTFG
+302 
-312 LLLVLSTGFG
+312 
-322 IAVPLWV
+322 
-329 WPAAAAFCAGWAL
+329 
-342 FLRAPQALRRWGLLA
+342 
-357 GVIVY
+357 
-362 LVVLFICQRN
+362 
-372 FLAGAQQCAGN
+372 
-383 IAQSLN
+383 
-389 ARLGS
+389 
-394 ALPVAQGGSAAQ
+394 
-406 LGLFLLLAA
+406 
-415 LPVTG
+415 
-420 ALAAAA
+420 
-426 LRRADA
+426 
-432 LLLDLMLLPV
+432 
-442 VVLLALAGA
+442 
-451 APAVPACLLLLAGW
+451 
-465 MGAWAA
+465 
-471 SCSVQRRAL
+471 
-480 WGRRDTEN
+480 
-488 YRQNLCRHYNIQ
+488 
-500 KSAALAAGGLCLTL
+500 
-514 ALPCWWLLRPALG
+514 
-527 VPLGWLQPAAQRVE
+527 
-541 SAALSTAITWL
+541 
-552 PRVSGGRLNI
+552 
-562 QVEAAAG
+562 
-569 GVADGALNQGGGIQV
+569 
-584 SGVTDLALTASD
+584 
-596 KPEETVYLRGF
+596 
-607 IGGSYDGTTWQA
+607 GGSYDGTTWQA

-686 IQGDGAAA
+686 IQGDGVAA
-694 GQTAQDDVFLYYPRD
+694 GQTVQDDVFLYYPRD

-842 QQENGSWHAILQD
+842 QQEDGSWHAILQD
-855 DNAHAWAEVY
+855 DNAHAWAEMY

-963 FGSIYRLLVRRGLPP
+963 FGSIYRLLVCRGLPL

-993 CVPTLEPQ
+993 CVPALEPQ

-1037 TGKRKQSQKSVE
+1037 TGKRKQSQE
-1049 KQSQE
+1049 

>member
-1 MAGKL
+1 MGRLIAKILAWLAILLGLALLIQPTAAQWWTSTRNAKTAAQFAARAEAQPTAPAAEETTAEPPEPERAYPELYAAMQDYNAEIYAGGQSGMTDPFAYEEAPLDLAVYGYDDDVLAVLWIPRLNLELPVYL
-6 GRALVL
+6 GASREN
-12 LVLLA
+12 LA
-17 AALITQTPLAV
+17 KGAALLGQTSMPLGGENTNTV
-28 FLLAFALVLLVLLRL
+28 I
-43 DAAYLRRQVTAE
+43 AAHR
-55 LLVPDKPVI
+55 
-64 QGEDF
+64 G
-69 TLTVRLRNRSRLPI
+69 RLPI
-83 PALVV
+83 SALVV

-146 AACPAAA
+146 AACPAAV
-153 QSRSICVLPAAAA
+153 QSQSICVLPAAAA
-166 GKAKAETA
+166 GKAKAEIA
-174 PDEDGDEA
+174 PDEDGDE
-182 DTRAALGGSYEL
+182 
-194 REYRDGD
+194 
-201 TIKQVHWK
+201 
-209 LSAKLDRLMVR
+209 
-220 EPLTALRAALTPG
+220 
-233 GDLDGAEEWGD
+233 
-244 FPQQAAKHRKNPPKR
+244 
-259 KKERTALSRRGAAD
+259 
-273 PGSGLKFVD
+273 
-282 RVLVSTQR
+282 
-290 PAAHPALWLAAD
+290 
-302 AALLLALTFG
+302 
-312 LLLVLSTGFG
+312 
-322 IAVPLWV
+322 
-329 WPAAAAFCAGWAL
+329 
-342 FLRAPQALRRWGLLA
+342 
-357 GVIVY
+357 
-362 LVVLFICQRN
+362 
-372 FLAGAQQCAGN
+372 
-383 IAQSLN
+383 
-389 ARLGS
+389 
-394 ALPVAQGGSAAQ
+394 
-406 LGLFLLLAA
+406 
-415 LPVTG
+415 
-420 ALAAAA
+420 
-426 LRRADA
+426 
-432 LLLDLMLLPV
+432 
-442 VVLLALAGA
+442 
-451 APAVPACLLLLAGW
+451 
-465 MGAWAA
+465 
-471 SCSVQRRAL
+471 
-480 WGRRDTEN
+480 
-488 YRQNLCRHYNIQ
+488 
-500 KSAALAAGGLCLTL
+500 
-514 ALPCWWLLRPALG
+514 
-527 VPLGWLQPAAQRVE
+527 
-541 SAALSTAITWL
+541 
-552 PRVSGGRLNI
+552 
-562 QVEAAAG
+562 
-569 GVADGALNQGGGIQV
+569 
-584 SGVTDLALTASD
+584 
-596 KPEETVYLRGF
+596 
-607 IGGSYDGTTWQA
+607 
-619 PDADAFDSAAMNW
+619 
-632 KTEDNARLTI
+632 
-642 ASLPFLRT
+642 
-650 AYDGTAQPQTLTVE
+650 
-664 RIHADTQYTY
+664 
-674 APYNAYWGDYYT
+674 
-686 IQGDGAAA
+686 
-694 GQTAQDDVFLYYPRD
+694 
-709 TAQTQLEA
+709 
-717 RADADPSVLDR
+717 ADPSVLDR

-842 QQENGSWHAILQD
+842 QQEDGNWHAILQD

-902 APAAGESSAN
+902 APASGESSAN

-951 GRGSCNARVLAV
+951 GRGSYNVRVLAV

-993 CVPTLEPQ
+993 CVPALEPQ

-1028 RKLYQVIKH
+1028 RKLYHVIKH
-1037 TGKRKQSQKSVE
+1037 TGKRKQSQE
-1049 KQSQE
+1049 

>member
-1 MAGKL
+1 MGRLIAKILAWLAILLGLALLIQPTAAQWWTSTRNAKTAAQFAARAEAQPTAPAAEETTAEPPEPERAYPELYAAMQDYNAEIYAGGQSGL
-6 GRALVL
+6 TDPFAYEEAPLD
-12 LVLLA
+12 LA
-17 AALITQTPLAV
+17 AYGYDDDVLAV
-28 FLLAFALVLLVLLRL
+28 LWIPRLNLELPVYLGASRENLAKGAALLGQTSMPLGGENTNTVI
-43 DAAYLRRQVTAE
+43 AAHR
-55 LLVPDKPVI
+55 
-64 QGEDF
+64 G
-69 TLTVRLRNRSRLPI
+69 RLPI
-83 PALVV
+83 SALVV

-146 AACPAAA
+146 AACPAAV
-153 QSRSICVLPAAAA
+153 QSQSICVLPAAAA

-174 PDEDGDEA
+174 PDEDGDE
-182 DTRAALGGSYEL
+182 
-194 REYRDGD
+194 
-201 TIKQVHWK
+201 
-209 LSAKLDRLMVR
+209 
-220 EPLTALRAALTPG
+220 
-233 GDLDGAEEWGD
+233 
-244 FPQQAAKHRKNPPKR
+244 
-259 KKERTALSRRGAAD
+259 
-273 PGSGLKFVD
+273 
-282 RVLVSTQR
+282 
-290 PAAHPALWLAAD
+290 
-302 AALLLALTFG
+302 
-312 LLLVLSTGFG
+312 
-322 IAVPLWV
+322 
-329 WPAAAAFCAGWAL
+329 
-342 FLRAPQALRRWGLLA
+342 
-357 GVIVY
+357 
-362 LVVLFICQRN
+362 
-372 FLAGAQQCAGN
+372 
-383 IAQSLN
+383 
-389 ARLGS
+389 
-394 ALPVAQGGSAAQ
+394 
-406 LGLFLLLAA
+406 
-415 LPVTG
+415 
-420 ALAAAA
+420 
-426 LRRADA
+426 
-432 LLLDLMLLPV
+432 
-442 VVLLALAGA
+442 
-451 APAVPACLLLLAGW
+451 
-465 MGAWAA
+465 
-471 SCSVQRRAL
+471 
-480 WGRRDTEN
+480 
-488 YRQNLCRHYNIQ
+488 
-500 KSAALAAGGLCLTL
+500 
-514 ALPCWWLLRPALG
+514 
-527 VPLGWLQPAAQRVE
+527 
-541 SAALSTAITWL
+541 
-552 PRVSGGRLNI
+552 
-562 QVEAAAG
+562 
-569 GVADGALNQGGGIQV
+569 
-584 SGVTDLALTASD
+584 
-596 KPEETVYLRGF
+596 
-607 IGGSYDGTTWQA
+607 
-619 PDADAFDSAAMNW
+619 
-632 KTEDNARLTI
+632 
-642 ASLPFLRT
+642 
-650 AYDGTAQPQTLTVE
+650 
-664 RIHADTQYTY
+664 
-674 APYNAYWGDYYT
+674 
-686 IQGDGAAA
+686 
-694 GQTAQDDVFLYYPRD
+694 
-709 TAQTQLEA
+709 
-717 RADADPSVLDR
+717 ADPSVLDR

-842 QQENGSWHAILQD
+842 QQEDGNWHAILQD

-951 GRGSCNARVLAV
+951 GRGSYNVRVLAV

-993 CVPTLEPQ
+993 CVPALEPQ

-1028 RKLYQVIKH
+1028 RKLYHVIKH
-1037 TGKRKQSQKSVE
+1037 TGKRKQR
-1049 KQSQE
+1049 QE

>member
-1 MAGKL
+1 MGRLIAKILAWLAILLGLALLIQPTAAQWWTSTRNAKTAAQFAARAEAQPTAPAAEETTAEPPEPERAYPELYAAMQDYNAEIYAGGQSGLTDPFAYEEAPLDLAAYGYDDDVLAVLWIPRLNLELPVYL
-6 GRALVL
+6 GASRENLAKGAALLGQTSMPLGGENTNTVIAAHRGRLPISALV
-12 LVLLA
+12 V
-17 AALITQTPLAV
+17 
-28 FLLAFALVLLVLLRL
+28 LVLLRL

-95 WGGGQITLRCA
+95 WGGGQLTLRCA

-146 AACPAAA
+146 AACPAAV
-153 QSRSICVLPAAAA
+153 QSQSICVLPAAAA

-174 PDEDGDEA
+174 PDEDGDE
-182 DTRAALGGSYEL
+182 
-194 REYRDGD
+194 
-201 TIKQVHWK
+201 
-209 LSAKLDRLMVR
+209 
-220 EPLTALRAALTPG
+220 
-233 GDLDGAEEWGD
+233 
-244 FPQQAAKHRKNPPKR
+244 
-259 KKERTALSRRGAAD
+259 
-273 PGSGLKFVD
+273 
-282 RVLVSTQR
+282 
-290 PAAHPALWLAAD
+290 
-302 AALLLALTFG
+302 
-312 LLLVLSTGFG
+312 
-322 IAVPLWV
+322 
-329 WPAAAAFCAGWAL
+329 
-342 FLRAPQALRRWGLLA
+342 
-357 GVIVY
+357 
-362 LVVLFICQRN
+362 
-372 FLAGAQQCAGN
+372 
-383 IAQSLN
+383 
-389 ARLGS
+389 
-394 ALPVAQGGSAAQ
+394 
-406 LGLFLLLAA
+406 
-415 LPVTG
+415 
-420 ALAAAA
+420 
-426 LRRADA
+426 
-432 LLLDLMLLPV
+432 
-442 VVLLALAGA
+442 
-451 APAVPACLLLLAGW
+451 
-465 MGAWAA
+465 
-471 SCSVQRRAL
+471 
-480 WGRRDTEN
+480 
-488 YRQNLCRHYNIQ
+488 
-500 KSAALAAGGLCLTL
+500 
-514 ALPCWWLLRPALG
+514 
-527 VPLGWLQPAAQRVE
+527 
-541 SAALSTAITWL
+541 
-552 PRVSGGRLNI
+552 
-562 QVEAAAG
+562 
-569 GVADGALNQGGGIQV
+569 
-584 SGVTDLALTASD
+584 
-596 KPEETVYLRGF
+596 
-607 IGGSYDGTTWQA
+607 
-619 PDADAFDSAAMNW
+619 
-632 KTEDNARLTI
+632 
-642 ASLPFLRT
+642 
-650 AYDGTAQPQTLTVE
+650 
-664 RIHADTQYTY
+664 
-674 APYNAYWGDYYT
+674 
-686 IQGDGAAA
+686 
-694 GQTAQDDVFLYYPRD
+694 
-709 TAQTQLEA
+709 
-717 RADADPSVLDR
+717 ADPSVLDR

-842 QQENGSWHAILQD
+842 QQEDGSWHAILQD

-993 CVPTLEPQ
+993 CVPALEPQ

-1028 RKLYQVIKH
+1028 RKLYHVIKH
-1037 TGKRKQSQKSVE
+1037 TGKRKQSQE
-1049 KQSQE
+1049 

>member
-1 MAGKL
+1 M
-6 GRALVL
+6 
-12 LVLLA
+12 
-17 AALITQTPLAV
+17 
-28 FLLAFALVLLVLLRL
+28 
-43 DAAYLRRQVTAE
+43 
-55 LLVPDKPVI
+55 
-64 QGEDF
+64 
-69 TLTVRLRNRSRLPI
+69 
-83 PALVV
+83 
-88 LLNAADE
+88 
-95 WGGGQITLRCA
+95 
-106 AMLGGK
+106 
-112 ESAEQRI
+112 
-119 TLNAG
+119 
-124 KSGVWSI
+124 
-131 AVRGITLRDHLGVFT
+131 
-146 AACPAAA
+146 
-153 QSRSICVLPAAAA
+153 
-166 GKAKAETA
+166 
-174 PDEDGDEA
+174 
-182 DTRAALGGSYEL
+182 
-194 REYRDGD
+194 
-201 TIKQVHWK
+201 
-209 LSAKLDRLMVR
+209 
-220 EPLTALRAALTPG
+220 
-233 GDLDGAEEWGD
+233 
-244 FPQQAAKHRKNPPKR
+244 
-259 KKERTALSRRGAAD
+259 
-273 PGSGLKFVD
+273 
-282 RVLVSTQR
+282 
-290 PAAHPALWLAAD
+290 
-302 AALLLALTFG
+302 
-312 LLLVLSTGFG
+312 
-322 IAVPLWV
+322 
-329 WPAAAAFCAGWAL
+329 
-342 FLRAPQALRRWGLLA
+342 
-357 GVIVY
+357 
-362 LVVLFICQRN
+362 
-372 FLAGAQQCAGN
+372 
-383 IAQSLN
+383 
-389 ARLGS
+389 
-394 ALPVAQGGSAAQ
+394 
-406 LGLFLLLAA
+406 
-415 LPVTG
+415 
-420 ALAAAA
+420 
-426 LRRADA
+426 
-432 LLLDLMLLPV
+432 
-442 VVLLALAGA
+442 
-451 APAVPACLLLLAGW
+451 
-465 MGAWAA
+465 
-471 SCSVQRRAL
+471 
-480 WGRRDTEN
+480 
-488 YRQNLCRHYNIQ
+488 
-500 KSAALAAGGLCLTL
+500 
-514 ALPCWWLLRPALG
+514 
-527 VPLGWLQPAAQRVE
+527 
-541 SAALSTAITWL
+541 
-552 PRVSGGRLNI
+552 
-562 QVEAAAG
+562 
-569 GVADGALNQGGGIQV
+569 
-584 SGVTDLALTASD
+584 
-596 KPEETVYLRGF
+596 
-607 IGGSYDGTTWQA
+607 
-619 PDADAFDSAAMNW
+619 
-632 KTEDNARLTI
+632 
-642 ASLPFLRT
+642 RT

-761 QKLTEAADI
+761 RKLTEAADI

-842 QQENGSWHAILQD
+842 QQEDGSWHAILQD

-902 APAAGESSAN
+902 APAAGESSTN

-932 CLLAAAVLL
+932 CLLAAVVLL

-951 GRGSCNARVLAV
+951 GRGNCNARVLAV

-993 CVPTLEPQ
+993 CVPALEPQ

>member
-1 MAGKL
+1 MGRLIAKILAWLAILLGLALLIQPTAAQWWTSTRNAKTAAQFAARAEAQPTAPAAEETTAEPPEPERAYPELYAAMQDYNAEIYAGGQSGL
-6 GRALVL
+6 TDPFAYEEAPLD
-12 LVLLA
+12 LA
-17 AALITQTPLAV
+17 AYGYDDDVLAV
-28 FLLAFALVLLVLLRL
+28 LWIPRLNLELPVYLGASRENLAKGAALLGQTSMPLGGENTNTVI
-43 DAAYLRRQVTAE
+43 AAHR
-55 LLVPDKPVI
+55 
-64 QGEDF
+64 G
-69 TLTVRLRNRSRLPI
+69 RLPI
-83 PALVV
+83 SALVV

-146 AACPAAA
+146 AACPAAV
-153 QSRSICVLPAAAA
+153 QSQSICVLPAAAA

-174 PDEDGDEA
+174 PDEDGDE
-182 DTRAALGGSYEL
+182 
-194 REYRDGD
+194 
-201 TIKQVHWK
+201 
-209 LSAKLDRLMVR
+209 
-220 EPLTALRAALTPG
+220 
-233 GDLDGAEEWGD
+233 
-244 FPQQAAKHRKNPPKR
+244 
-259 KKERTALSRRGAAD
+259 
-273 PGSGLKFVD
+273 
-282 RVLVSTQR
+282 
-290 PAAHPALWLAAD
+290 
-302 AALLLALTFG
+302 
-312 LLLVLSTGFG
+312 
-322 IAVPLWV
+322 
-329 WPAAAAFCAGWAL
+329 
-342 FLRAPQALRRWGLLA
+342 
-357 GVIVY
+357 
-362 LVVLFICQRN
+362 
-372 FLAGAQQCAGN
+372 
-383 IAQSLN
+383 
-389 ARLGS
+389 
-394 ALPVAQGGSAAQ
+394 
-406 LGLFLLLAA
+406 
-415 LPVTG
+415 
-420 ALAAAA
+420 
-426 LRRADA
+426 
-432 LLLDLMLLPV
+432 
-442 VVLLALAGA
+442 
-451 APAVPACLLLLAGW
+451 
-465 MGAWAA
+465 
-471 SCSVQRRAL
+471 
-480 WGRRDTEN
+480 
-488 YRQNLCRHYNIQ
+488 
-500 KSAALAAGGLCLTL
+500 
-514 ALPCWWLLRPALG
+514 
-527 VPLGWLQPAAQRVE
+527 
-541 SAALSTAITWL
+541 
-552 PRVSGGRLNI
+552 
-562 QVEAAAG
+562 
-569 GVADGALNQGGGIQV
+569 
-584 SGVTDLALTASD
+584 
-596 KPEETVYLRGF
+596 
-607 IGGSYDGTTWQA
+607 
-619 PDADAFDSAAMNW
+619 
-632 KTEDNARLTI
+632 
-642 ASLPFLRT
+642 
-650 AYDGTAQPQTLTVE
+650 
-664 RIHADTQYTY
+664 
-674 APYNAYWGDYYT
+674 
-686 IQGDGAAA
+686 
-694 GQTAQDDVFLYYPRD
+694 
-709 TAQTQLEA
+709 
-717 RADADPSVLDR
+717 ADPSVLDR

-842 QQENGSWHAILQD
+842 QQEDGSWHAILQD

-895 ETQGQDT
+895 ETQGQDA

-941 VLARRHAMGY
+941 VLARRLAMGY

-993 CVPTLEPQ
+993 CVPALEPQ

-1028 RKLYQVIKH
+1028 RKLYHVIKH
-1037 TGKRKQSQKSVE
+1037 TGKRKQSQE
-1049 KQSQE
+1049 

>member
-1 MAGKL
+1 MGRLIAKILAWLAILLGLALLIQPTAAQWWTSTRNAKTAAQFAARAEAQPTAPAAEETTAEPPEPERAYPELYAAMQDYNAEIYAGSQSGL
-6 GRALVL
+6 TDPFAYEEAPLD
-12 LVLLA
+12 LA
-17 AALITQTPLAV
+17 AYGYDDDVLAV
-28 FLLAFALVLLVLLRL
+28 LWIPRLNLELPVYLGASRENLAKGAALLGQTSMPLGGENTNTVI
-43 DAAYLRRQVTAE
+43 AAHR
-55 LLVPDKPVI
+55 
-64 QGEDF
+64 G
-69 TLTVRLRNRSRLPI
+69 RLPI
-83 PALVV
+83 SALVV

-131 AVRGITLRDHLGVFT
+131 AVRDITLRDHLGVFT

-153 QSRSICVLPAAAA
+153 QSQSICVLPAAAA

-174 PDEDGDEA
+174 PDEDG
-182 DTRAALGGSYEL
+182 
-194 REYRDGD
+194 
-201 TIKQVHWK
+201 
-209 LSAKLDRLMVR
+209 
-220 EPLTALRAALTPG
+220 
-233 GDLDGAEEWGD
+233 
-244 FPQQAAKHRKNPPKR
+244 
-259 KKERTALSRRGAAD
+259 
-273 PGSGLKFVD
+273 
-282 RVLVSTQR
+282 
-290 PAAHPALWLAAD
+290 
-302 AALLLALTFG
+302 
-312 LLLVLSTGFG
+312 
-322 IAVPLWV
+322 
-329 WPAAAAFCAGWAL
+329 
-342 FLRAPQALRRWGLLA
+342 
-357 GVIVY
+357 
-362 LVVLFICQRN
+362 
-372 FLAGAQQCAGN
+372 
-383 IAQSLN
+383 
-389 ARLGS
+389 
-394 ALPVAQGGSAAQ
+394 
-406 LGLFLLLAA
+406 
-415 LPVTG
+415 
-420 ALAAAA
+420 
-426 LRRADA
+426 
-432 LLLDLMLLPV
+432 
-442 VVLLALAGA
+442 
-451 APAVPACLLLLAGW
+451 
-465 MGAWAA
+465 
-471 SCSVQRRAL
+471 
-480 WGRRDTEN
+480 
-488 YRQNLCRHYNIQ
+488 
-500 KSAALAAGGLCLTL
+500 
-514 ALPCWWLLRPALG
+514 
-527 VPLGWLQPAAQRVE
+527 
-541 SAALSTAITWL
+541 
-552 PRVSGGRLNI
+552 
-562 QVEAAAG
+562 
-569 GVADGALNQGGGIQV
+569 
-584 SGVTDLALTASD
+584 
-596 KPEETVYLRGF
+596 
-607 IGGSYDGTTWQA
+607 
-619 PDADAFDSAAMNW
+619 
-632 KTEDNARLTI
+632 
-642 ASLPFLRT
+642 
-650 AYDGTAQPQTLTVE
+650 
-664 RIHADTQYTY
+664 
-674 APYNAYWGDYYT
+674 
-686 IQGDGAAA
+686 
-694 GQTAQDDVFLYYPRD
+694 
-709 TAQTQLEA
+709 
-717 RADADPSVLDR
+717 ADADPSVLDR

-842 QQENGSWHAILQD
+842 QQEDGSWHAILQD

-963 FGSIYRLLVRRGLPP
+963 FGSIYRLLVCRGLPP

-993 CVPTLEPQ
+993 CVPALEPQ

-1028 RKLYQVIKH
+1028 RKLYHVIKH
-1037 TGKRKQSQKSVE
+1037 TGKRKQSQE
-1049 KQSQE
+1049 

>member
-1 MAGKL
+1 MGRLIAKILAWLAIFLGLALLIQPTAAQWWTSTRNAKTAAQFAARAEAQPTAPAAEETTAEPPEPERAYPELYAAMQDYNAEIYAGGQSGL
-6 GRALVL
+6 TDPFAYEEAPLD
-12 LVLLA
+12 LA
-17 AALITQTPLAV
+17 AYGYDDDVLAV
-28 FLLAFALVLLVLLRL
+28 LWIPRLNLELPVYLGASRENLAKGAALLGQTSMPLGGENTNTVI
-43 DAAYLRRQVTAE
+43 AAHR
-55 LLVPDKPVI
+55 
-64 QGEDF
+64 G
-69 TLTVRLRNRSRLPI
+69 RLPI
-83 PALVV
+83 SALVV

-146 AACPAAA
+146 AACPAAV
-153 QSRSICVLPAAAA
+153 QSQSICVLPAAAA

-174 PDEDGDEA
+174 PDEDGDE
-182 DTRAALGGSYEL
+182 
-194 REYRDGD
+194 
-201 TIKQVHWK
+201 
-209 LSAKLDRLMVR
+209 
-220 EPLTALRAALTPG
+220 
-233 GDLDGAEEWGD
+233 
-244 FPQQAAKHRKNPPKR
+244 
-259 KKERTALSRRGAAD
+259 
-273 PGSGLKFVD
+273 
-282 RVLVSTQR
+282 
-290 PAAHPALWLAAD
+290 
-302 AALLLALTFG
+302 
-312 LLLVLSTGFG
+312 
-322 IAVPLWV
+322 
-329 WPAAAAFCAGWAL
+329 
-342 FLRAPQALRRWGLLA
+342 
-357 GVIVY
+357 
-362 LVVLFICQRN
+362 
-372 FLAGAQQCAGN
+372 
-383 IAQSLN
+383 
-389 ARLGS
+389 
-394 ALPVAQGGSAAQ
+394 
-406 LGLFLLLAA
+406 
-415 LPVTG
+415 
-420 ALAAAA
+420 
-426 LRRADA
+426 
-432 LLLDLMLLPV
+432 
-442 VVLLALAGA
+442 
-451 APAVPACLLLLAGW
+451 
-465 MGAWAA
+465 
-471 SCSVQRRAL
+471 
-480 WGRRDTEN
+480 
-488 YRQNLCRHYNIQ
+488 
-500 KSAALAAGGLCLTL
+500 
-514 ALPCWWLLRPALG
+514 
-527 VPLGWLQPAAQRVE
+527 
-541 SAALSTAITWL
+541 
-552 PRVSGGRLNI
+552 
-562 QVEAAAG
+562 
-569 GVADGALNQGGGIQV
+569 
-584 SGVTDLALTASD
+584 
-596 KPEETVYLRGF
+596 
-607 IGGSYDGTTWQA
+607 
-619 PDADAFDSAAMNW
+619 
-632 KTEDNARLTI
+632 
-642 ASLPFLRT
+642 
-650 AYDGTAQPQTLTVE
+650 
-664 RIHADTQYTY
+664 
-674 APYNAYWGDYYT
+674 
-686 IQGDGAAA
+686 
-694 GQTAQDDVFLYYPRD
+694 
-709 TAQTQLEA
+709 
-717 RADADPSVLDR
+717 ADPSVLDR

-842 QQENGSWHAILQD
+842 QQEDGSWHAILQD

-993 CVPTLEPQ
+993 CVPALEPQ

-1028 RKLYQVIKH
+1028 RKLYHVIKH
-1037 TGKRKQSQKSVE
+1037 TGKRKQSQE
-1049 KQSQE
+1049 

>member
-1 MAGKL
+1 MGRLIAKILAWLAILLGLALLIQPTAVQWWTSTRNAKTAAQFAARAEAQPTAPAAEETTAEPPEPERAYPELYAAMQDYNAEIYAGGQSGL
-6 GRALVL
+6 TDPFAYEEAPLDLAVYGYDDDVL
-12 LVLLA
+12 AVLWIPRLNLELPVYPGASRENLA
-17 AALITQTPLAV
+17 KGAALLGQTSMPLGGENTNTV
-28 FLLAFALVLLVLLRL
+28 I
-43 DAAYLRRQVTAE
+43 AAHR
-55 LLVPDKPVI
+55 
-64 QGEDF
+64 G
-69 TLTVRLRNRSRLPI
+69 RLPI
-83 PALVV
+83 SALVV

-146 AACPAAA
+146 AACPAAV
-153 QSRSICVLPAAAA
+153 QSQSICVLPAAAA

-174 PDEDGDEA
+174 PDEDGDE
-182 DTRAALGGSYEL
+182 
-194 REYRDGD
+194 
-201 TIKQVHWK
+201 
-209 LSAKLDRLMVR
+209 
-220 EPLTALRAALTPG
+220 
-233 GDLDGAEEWGD
+233 
-244 FPQQAAKHRKNPPKR
+244 
-259 KKERTALSRRGAAD
+259 
-273 PGSGLKFVD
+273 
-282 RVLVSTQR
+282 
-290 PAAHPALWLAAD
+290 
-302 AALLLALTFG
+302 
-312 LLLVLSTGFG
+312 
-322 IAVPLWV
+322 
-329 WPAAAAFCAGWAL
+329 
-342 FLRAPQALRRWGLLA
+342 
-357 GVIVY
+357 
-362 LVVLFICQRN
+362 
-372 FLAGAQQCAGN
+372 
-383 IAQSLN
+383 
-389 ARLGS
+389 
-394 ALPVAQGGSAAQ
+394 
-406 LGLFLLLAA
+406 
-415 LPVTG
+415 
-420 ALAAAA
+420 
-426 LRRADA
+426 
-432 LLLDLMLLPV
+432 
-442 VVLLALAGA
+442 
-451 APAVPACLLLLAGW
+451 
-465 MGAWAA
+465 
-471 SCSVQRRAL
+471 
-480 WGRRDTEN
+480 
-488 YRQNLCRHYNIQ
+488 
-500 KSAALAAGGLCLTL
+500 
-514 ALPCWWLLRPALG
+514 
-527 VPLGWLQPAAQRVE
+527 
-541 SAALSTAITWL
+541 
-552 PRVSGGRLNI
+552 
-562 QVEAAAG
+562 
-569 GVADGALNQGGGIQV
+569 
-584 SGVTDLALTASD
+584 
-596 KPEETVYLRGF
+596 
-607 IGGSYDGTTWQA
+607 
-619 PDADAFDSAAMNW
+619 
-632 KTEDNARLTI
+632 
-642 ASLPFLRT
+642 
-650 AYDGTAQPQTLTVE
+650 
-664 RIHADTQYTY
+664 
-674 APYNAYWGDYYT
+674 
-686 IQGDGAAA
+686 
-694 GQTAQDDVFLYYPRD
+694 
-709 TAQTQLEA
+709 
-717 RADADPSVLDR
+717 ADPSVLDR

-821 RMFGLPARYVV
+821 SMFGLPARYVV

-842 QQENGSWHAILQD
+842 QQEDGSWHAILQD

-993 CVPTLEPQ
+993 CVPALEPQ

-1028 RKLYQVIKH
+1028 RKLYHVIKH
-1037 TGKRKQSQKSVE
+1037 TGKRKQSQE
-1049 KQSQE
+1049 

>member
-1 MAGKL
+1 MGRLIAKIMAWLAIFL
-6 GRALVL
+6 GLALLIQPTAAQWWTSTRNAKTAAQFAARAEAQPTAPAAEETTAEPPEPERAYPELYAAMQDYNAEIYAGGQSGL
-12 LVLLA
+12 TDPFAYEEAPLDLA
-17 AALITQTPLAV
+17 AYGYDDDVLAV
-28 FLLAFALVLLVLLRL
+28 LWIPRLNLELPVYLGASRENLAKGAALLGQTSMPLGGENTNTVI
-43 DAAYLRRQVTAE
+43 AAHR
-55 LLVPDKPVI
+55 
-64 QGEDF
+64 G
-69 TLTVRLRNRSRLPI
+69 RLPI
-83 PALVV
+83 SALVV

-146 AACPAAA
+146 AACPAAV
-153 QSRSICVLPAAAA
+153 QSQSICVLPAAAA

-174 PDEDGDEA
+174 PDEDGDE
-182 DTRAALGGSYEL
+182 
-194 REYRDGD
+194 
-201 TIKQVHWK
+201 
-209 LSAKLDRLMVR
+209 
-220 EPLTALRAALTPG
+220 
-233 GDLDGAEEWGD
+233 
-244 FPQQAAKHRKNPPKR
+244 
-259 KKERTALSRRGAAD
+259 
-273 PGSGLKFVD
+273 
-282 RVLVSTQR
+282 
-290 PAAHPALWLAAD
+290 
-302 AALLLALTFG
+302 
-312 LLLVLSTGFG
+312 
-322 IAVPLWV
+322 
-329 WPAAAAFCAGWAL
+329 
-342 FLRAPQALRRWGLLA
+342 
-357 GVIVY
+357 
-362 LVVLFICQRN
+362 
-372 FLAGAQQCAGN
+372 
-383 IAQSLN
+383 
-389 ARLGS
+389 
-394 ALPVAQGGSAAQ
+394 
-406 LGLFLLLAA
+406 
-415 LPVTG
+415 
-420 ALAAAA
+420 
-426 LRRADA
+426 
-432 LLLDLMLLPV
+432 
-442 VVLLALAGA
+442 
-451 APAVPACLLLLAGW
+451 
-465 MGAWAA
+465 
-471 SCSVQRRAL
+471 
-480 WGRRDTEN
+480 
-488 YRQNLCRHYNIQ
+488 
-500 KSAALAAGGLCLTL
+500 
-514 ALPCWWLLRPALG
+514 
-527 VPLGWLQPAAQRVE
+527 
-541 SAALSTAITWL
+541 
-552 PRVSGGRLNI
+552 
-562 QVEAAAG
+562 
-569 GVADGALNQGGGIQV
+569 
-584 SGVTDLALTASD
+584 
-596 KPEETVYLRGF
+596 
-607 IGGSYDGTTWQA
+607 
-619 PDADAFDSAAMNW
+619 
-632 KTEDNARLTI
+632 
-642 ASLPFLRT
+642 
-650 AYDGTAQPQTLTVE
+650 
-664 RIHADTQYTY
+664 
-674 APYNAYWGDYYT
+674 
-686 IQGDGAAA
+686 
-694 GQTAQDDVFLYYPRD
+694 
-709 TAQTQLEA
+709 
-717 RADADPSVLDR
+717 ADPSVLDR

-842 QQENGSWHAILQD
+842 QQEDGNWHAILQD

-951 GRGSCNARVLAV
+951 GRGSYNVRVLAV

-988 AFLQS
+988 VFLQS
-993 CVPTLEPQ
+993 CVPALEPQ

-1028 RKLYQVIKH
+1028 RKLYHVIKH
-1037 TGKRKQSQKSVE
+1037 TGKRKQSQE
-1049 KQSQE
+1049 

>member
-1 MAGKL
+1 MGRLIAKILAWLAILLGLALLIQPTAAQWWTSTRNAKTAAQFAARAEAQPTAPAAEETTAEPPEPERAYPELYAAMQDYNAEIYAGGQSGL
-6 GRALVL
+6 TDPFAYEEAPLD
-12 LVLLA
+12 LA
-17 AALITQTPLAV
+17 AYGYDDDVLAV
-28 FLLAFALVLLVLLRL
+28 LWIPRLNLELPVYLGASRENLAKGAALLGQTSMPLGGENTNTVI
-43 DAAYLRRQVTAE
+43 AAHR
-55 LLVPDKPVI
+55 
-64 QGEDF
+64 G
-69 TLTVRLRNRSRLPI
+69 RLPI
-83 PALVV
+83 SALVV

-146 AACPAAA
+146 AACPAAV
-153 QSRSICVLPAAAA
+153 QSQSICVLPAAAA

-174 PDEDGDEA
+174 PDEDGDE
-182 DTRAALGGSYEL
+182 
-194 REYRDGD
+194 
-201 TIKQVHWK
+201 
-209 LSAKLDRLMVR
+209 
-220 EPLTALRAALTPG
+220 
-233 GDLDGAEEWGD
+233 
-244 FPQQAAKHRKNPPKR
+244 
-259 KKERTALSRRGAAD
+259 
-273 PGSGLKFVD
+273 
-282 RVLVSTQR
+282 
-290 PAAHPALWLAAD
+290 
-302 AALLLALTFG
+302 
-312 LLLVLSTGFG
+312 
-322 IAVPLWV
+322 
-329 WPAAAAFCAGWAL
+329 
-342 FLRAPQALRRWGLLA
+342 
-357 GVIVY
+357 
-362 LVVLFICQRN
+362 
-372 FLAGAQQCAGN
+372 
-383 IAQSLN
+383 
-389 ARLGS
+389 
-394 ALPVAQGGSAAQ
+394 
-406 LGLFLLLAA
+406 
-415 LPVTG
+415 
-420 ALAAAA
+420 
-426 LRRADA
+426 
-432 LLLDLMLLPV
+432 
-442 VVLLALAGA
+442 
-451 APAVPACLLLLAGW
+451 
-465 MGAWAA
+465 
-471 SCSVQRRAL
+471 
-480 WGRRDTEN
+480 
-488 YRQNLCRHYNIQ
+488 
-500 KSAALAAGGLCLTL
+500 
-514 ALPCWWLLRPALG
+514 
-527 VPLGWLQPAAQRVE
+527 
-541 SAALSTAITWL
+541 
-552 PRVSGGRLNI
+552 
-562 QVEAAAG
+562 
-569 GVADGALNQGGGIQV
+569 
-584 SGVTDLALTASD
+584 
-596 KPEETVYLRGF
+596 
-607 IGGSYDGTTWQA
+607 
-619 PDADAFDSAAMNW
+619 
-632 KTEDNARLTI
+632 
-642 ASLPFLRT
+642 
-650 AYDGTAQPQTLTVE
+650 
-664 RIHADTQYTY
+664 
-674 APYNAYWGDYYT
+674 
-686 IQGDGAAA
+686 
-694 GQTAQDDVFLYYPRD
+694 
-709 TAQTQLEA
+709 
-717 RADADPSVLDR
+717 ADPSVLDR

-842 QQENGSWHAILQD
+842 QQEDGSWHAILQD
-855 DNAHAWAEVY
+855 DNAHAWAEMY

-951 GRGSCNARVLAV
+951 GRGSYNVRVLAV

-993 CVPTLEPQ
+993 CVPALEPQ

-1028 RKLYQVIKH
+1028 RKLYHVIKH
-1037 TGKRKQSQKSVE
+1037 TGKRKQSQE
-1049 KQSQE
+1049 

>member
-1 MAGKL
+1 MGRLIAKILTWLAILLGLALLIQPTAVQWWTSTRNAKTAAQFAARAEAQPTAPAAEETTAEPPEPERAYPELYAAMQDYNAEIYAGGQSGL
-6 GRALVL
+6 TDPFAYEEAPLD
-12 LVLLA
+12 LA
-17 AALITQTPLAV
+17 AYGYDDDVLAV
-28 FLLAFALVLLVLLRL
+28 LWIPRLNLELPVYLGASRENLAKGAALLGQTSMPLGGENTNTVI
-43 DAAYLRRQVTAE
+43 AAHR
-55 LLVPDKPVI
+55 
-64 QGEDF
+64 G
-69 TLTVRLRNRSRLPI
+69 RLPI
-83 PALVV
+83 SALVV

-112 ESAEQRI
+112 ESAEHRI

-146 AACPAAA
+146 AACPAAV
-153 QSRSICVLPAAAA
+153 QSQSICVLPAAAA

-174 PDEDGDEA
+174 PDEDGDE
-182 DTRAALGGSYEL
+182 
-194 REYRDGD
+194 
-201 TIKQVHWK
+201 
-209 LSAKLDRLMVR
+209 
-220 EPLTALRAALTPG
+220 
-233 GDLDGAEEWGD
+233 
-244 FPQQAAKHRKNPPKR
+244 
-259 KKERTALSRRGAAD
+259 
-273 PGSGLKFVD
+273 
-282 RVLVSTQR
+282 
-290 PAAHPALWLAAD
+290 
-302 AALLLALTFG
+302 
-312 LLLVLSTGFG
+312 
-322 IAVPLWV
+322 
-329 WPAAAAFCAGWAL
+329 
-342 FLRAPQALRRWGLLA
+342 
-357 GVIVY
+357 
-362 LVVLFICQRN
+362 
-372 FLAGAQQCAGN
+372 
-383 IAQSLN
+383 
-389 ARLGS
+389 
-394 ALPVAQGGSAAQ
+394 
-406 LGLFLLLAA
+406 
-415 LPVTG
+415 
-420 ALAAAA
+420 
-426 LRRADA
+426 
-432 LLLDLMLLPV
+432 
-442 VVLLALAGA
+442 
-451 APAVPACLLLLAGW
+451 
-465 MGAWAA
+465 
-471 SCSVQRRAL
+471 
-480 WGRRDTEN
+480 
-488 YRQNLCRHYNIQ
+488 
-500 KSAALAAGGLCLTL
+500 
-514 ALPCWWLLRPALG
+514 
-527 VPLGWLQPAAQRVE
+527 
-541 SAALSTAITWL
+541 
-552 PRVSGGRLNI
+552 
-562 QVEAAAG
+562 
-569 GVADGALNQGGGIQV
+569 
-584 SGVTDLALTASD
+584 
-596 KPEETVYLRGF
+596 
-607 IGGSYDGTTWQA
+607 
-619 PDADAFDSAAMNW
+619 
-632 KTEDNARLTI
+632 
-642 ASLPFLRT
+642 
-650 AYDGTAQPQTLTVE
+650 
-664 RIHADTQYTY
+664 
-674 APYNAYWGDYYT
+674 
-686 IQGDGAAA
+686 
-694 GQTAQDDVFLYYPRD
+694 
-709 TAQTQLEA
+709 
-717 RADADPSVLDR
+717 ADPSVLDR

-738 SRYTAVPDGYDELQT
+738 SRYTAVPDGYDELQA

-842 QQENGSWHAILQD
+842 QQEDGSWHAILQD

-963 FGSIYRLLVRRGLPP
+963 FGSIYRLLVCRGLPP

-993 CVPTLEPQ
+993 CVPALEPQ

-1028 RKLYQVIKH
+1028 RKLYHVIKH
-1037 TGKRKQSQKSVE
+1037 TGKRKQSQE
-1049 KQSQE
+1049 

>member
-1 MAGKL
+1 MGRLIAKILAWLAILLGLALLIQPTAAQWWTSTRNAKTAAQFAARAEAQPTAPAAEETTAEPPEPERAYPELYAAMQDYNAEIYAGGQSGL
-6 GRALVL
+6 TDPFAYEEAPLD
-12 LVLLA
+12 LA
-17 AALITQTPLAV
+17 AYGYDDDVLAV
-28 FLLAFALVLLVLLRL
+28 LWIPRLNLELPVYLGASRENLAKGAALLGQTSMPLGGENTNTVIAAHRGYYGAEMLRNVQQIQVGDKIQLTTPWETLIYRVSELKIIDPSDINAVLIQPGRDLLTLSTCHPYTRNSQRYLVIAEH
-43 DAAYLRRQVTAE
+43 DTAAADTTKEEDLQESAATWDETPRQVT
-55 LLVPDKPVI
+55 V
-64 QGEDF
+64 ED
-69 TLTVRLRNRSRLPI
+69 
-83 PALVV
+83 A
-88 LLNAADE
+88 
-95 WGGGQITLRCA
+95 
-106 AMLGGK
+106 
-112 ESAEQRI
+112 
-119 TLNAG
+119 
-124 KSGVWSI
+124 
-131 AVRGITLRDHLGVFT
+131 
-146 AACPAAA
+146 
-153 QSRSICVLPAAAA
+153 
-166 GKAKAETA
+166 
-174 PDEDGDEA
+174 
-182 DTRAALGGSYEL
+182 
-194 REYRDGD
+194 
-201 TIKQVHWK
+201 
-209 LSAKLDRLMVR
+209 
-220 EPLTALRAALTPG
+220 
-233 GDLDGAEEWGD
+233 
-244 FPQQAAKHRKNPPKR
+244 
-259 KKERTALSRRGAAD
+259 
-273 PGSGLKFVD
+273 
-282 RVLVSTQR
+282 
-290 PAAHPALWLAAD
+290 
-302 AALLLALTFG
+302 
-312 LLLVLSTGFG
+312 
-322 IAVPLWV
+322 
-329 WPAAAAFCAGWAL
+329 
-342 FLRAPQALRRWGLLA
+342 
-357 GVIVY
+357 
-362 LVVLFICQRN
+362 
-372 FLAGAQQCAGN
+372 
-383 IAQSLN
+383 
-389 ARLGS
+389 
-394 ALPVAQGGSAAQ
+394 
-406 LGLFLLLAA
+406 
-415 LPVTG
+415 
-420 ALAAAA
+420 
-426 LRRADA
+426 
-432 LLLDLMLLPV
+432 
-442 VVLLALAGA
+442 
-451 APAVPACLLLLAGW
+451 
-465 MGAWAA
+465 
-471 SCSVQRRAL
+471 
-480 WGRRDTEN
+480 
-488 YRQNLCRHYNIQ
+488 
-500 KSAALAAGGLCLTL
+500 
-514 ALPCWWLLRPALG
+514 
-527 VPLGWLQPAAQRVE
+527 
-541 SAALSTAITWL
+541 
-552 PRVSGGRLNI
+552 
-562 QVEAAAG
+562 
-569 GVADGALNQGGGIQV
+569 
-584 SGVTDLALTASD
+584 
-596 KPEETVYLRGF
+596 
-607 IGGSYDGTTWQA
+607 GGSYDGTTWQA

-717 RADADPSVLDR
+717 RAEADPSVLDR

-842 QQENGSWHAILQD
+842 QQEDGSWHAILQD

-993 CVPTLEPQ
+993 CVPALEPQ

-1028 RKLYQVIKH
+1028 RKLYHVIKH
-1037 TGKRKQSQKSVE
+1037 TGKRKQSQE
-1049 KQSQE
+1049 

>member
-1 MAGKL
+1 MGRLIAKILAWLAILLGLALLIQPTAVQWWTSTRNAKTAAQFAARAEAQPTAPAAEETTAEPPEPERAYPELYAAMQDYNAEIYAGGQSGLTDPFAYEEAPLDLAVYGYDDDVLAVLWIPRLNLELPVYL
-6 GRALVL
+6 GASREN
-12 LVLLA
+12 LA
-17 AALITQTPLAV
+17 KGAALLGQTSMPLGGENTNTV
-28 FLLAFALVLLVLLRL
+28 I
-43 DAAYLRRQVTAE
+43 AAHR
-55 LLVPDKPVI
+55 
-64 QGEDF
+64 G
-69 TLTVRLRNRSRLPI
+69 RLPI
-83 PALVV
+83 SALVV

-146 AACPAAA
+146 AACPAAV
-153 QSRSICVLPAAAA
+153 QSQSICVLPAAAA

-174 PDEDGDEA
+174 PDEDGDE
-182 DTRAALGGSYEL
+182 
-194 REYRDGD
+194 
-201 TIKQVHWK
+201 
-209 LSAKLDRLMVR
+209 
-220 EPLTALRAALTPG
+220 
-233 GDLDGAEEWGD
+233 
-244 FPQQAAKHRKNPPKR
+244 
-259 KKERTALSRRGAAD
+259 
-273 PGSGLKFVD
+273 
-282 RVLVSTQR
+282 
-290 PAAHPALWLAAD
+290 
-302 AALLLALTFG
+302 
-312 LLLVLSTGFG
+312 
-322 IAVPLWV
+322 
-329 WPAAAAFCAGWAL
+329 
-342 FLRAPQALRRWGLLA
+342 
-357 GVIVY
+357 
-362 LVVLFICQRN
+362 
-372 FLAGAQQCAGN
+372 
-383 IAQSLN
+383 
-389 ARLGS
+389 
-394 ALPVAQGGSAAQ
+394 
-406 LGLFLLLAA
+406 
-415 LPVTG
+415 
-420 ALAAAA
+420 
-426 LRRADA
+426 
-432 LLLDLMLLPV
+432 
-442 VVLLALAGA
+442 
-451 APAVPACLLLLAGW
+451 
-465 MGAWAA
+465 
-471 SCSVQRRAL
+471 
-480 WGRRDTEN
+480 
-488 YRQNLCRHYNIQ
+488 
-500 KSAALAAGGLCLTL
+500 
-514 ALPCWWLLRPALG
+514 
-527 VPLGWLQPAAQRVE
+527 
-541 SAALSTAITWL
+541 
-552 PRVSGGRLNI
+552 
-562 QVEAAAG
+562 
-569 GVADGALNQGGGIQV
+569 
-584 SGVTDLALTASD
+584 
-596 KPEETVYLRGF
+596 
-607 IGGSYDGTTWQA
+607 
-619 PDADAFDSAAMNW
+619 
-632 KTEDNARLTI
+632 
-642 ASLPFLRT
+642 
-650 AYDGTAQPQTLTVE
+650 
-664 RIHADTQYTY
+664 
-674 APYNAYWGDYYT
+674 
-686 IQGDGAAA
+686 
-694 GQTAQDDVFLYYPRD
+694 
-709 TAQTQLEA
+709 
-717 RADADPSVLDR
+717 ADPSVLDR

-842 QQENGSWHAILQD
+842 QQEDGSWHAILQD

-963 FGSIYRLLVRRGLPP
+963 FGSIYRLLVCRGLPP

-993 CVPTLEPQ
+993 CVPALEPQ

-1028 RKLYQVIKH
+1028 RKLYHVIKH
-1037 TGKRKQSQKSVE
+1037 TGKRKQSQE
-1049 KQSQE
+1049 

>member
-1 MAGKL
+1 MIQPTAAQWWTSTRNVKTAAQFAARAEAQPTAPAAEETTAEPPEPERAYPELYAAMQDYNAEIYAGGQSGL
-6 GRALVL
+6 TDPFAYEEAPLN
-12 LVLLA
+12 LA
-17 AALITQTPLAV
+17 AYGYDDDVLAV
-28 FLLAFALVLLVLLRL
+28 LWIPRLNLELPVYLGASRENLAKGAALLGQTSMPLGGENTNTVI
-43 DAAYLRRQVTAE
+43 AAHR
-55 LLVPDKPVI
+55 
-64 QGEDF
+64 G
-69 TLTVRLRNRSRLPI
+69 RLPI
-83 PALVV
+83 SALVV

-146 AACPAAA
+146 AACPAAV
-153 QSRSICVLPAAAA
+153 QSQSICVLPAAAA

-174 PDEDGDEA
+174 PDEDGDE
-182 DTRAALGGSYEL
+182 
-194 REYRDGD
+194 
-201 TIKQVHWK
+201 
-209 LSAKLDRLMVR
+209 
-220 EPLTALRAALTPG
+220 
-233 GDLDGAEEWGD
+233 
-244 FPQQAAKHRKNPPKR
+244 
-259 KKERTALSRRGAAD
+259 
-273 PGSGLKFVD
+273 
-282 RVLVSTQR
+282 
-290 PAAHPALWLAAD
+290 
-302 AALLLALTFG
+302 
-312 LLLVLSTGFG
+312 
-322 IAVPLWV
+322 
-329 WPAAAAFCAGWAL
+329 
-342 FLRAPQALRRWGLLA
+342 
-357 GVIVY
+357 
-362 LVVLFICQRN
+362 
-372 FLAGAQQCAGN
+372 
-383 IAQSLN
+383 
-389 ARLGS
+389 
-394 ALPVAQGGSAAQ
+394 
-406 LGLFLLLAA
+406 
-415 LPVTG
+415 
-420 ALAAAA
+420 
-426 LRRADA
+426 
-432 LLLDLMLLPV
+432 
-442 VVLLALAGA
+442 
-451 APAVPACLLLLAGW
+451 
-465 MGAWAA
+465 
-471 SCSVQRRAL
+471 
-480 WGRRDTEN
+480 
-488 YRQNLCRHYNIQ
+488 
-500 KSAALAAGGLCLTL
+500 
-514 ALPCWWLLRPALG
+514 
-527 VPLGWLQPAAQRVE
+527 
-541 SAALSTAITWL
+541 
-552 PRVSGGRLNI
+552 
-562 QVEAAAG
+562 
-569 GVADGALNQGGGIQV
+569 
-584 SGVTDLALTASD
+584 
-596 KPEETVYLRGF
+596 
-607 IGGSYDGTTWQA
+607 
-619 PDADAFDSAAMNW
+619 
-632 KTEDNARLTI
+632 
-642 ASLPFLRT
+642 
-650 AYDGTAQPQTLTVE
+650 
-664 RIHADTQYTY
+664 
-674 APYNAYWGDYYT
+674 
-686 IQGDGAAA
+686 
-694 GQTAQDDVFLYYPRD
+694 
-709 TAQTQLEA
+709 
-717 RADADPSVLDR
+717 ADPSVLDR

-842 QQENGSWHAILQD
+842 QQEDGNWHAILQD

-932 CLLAAAVLL
+932 LLAAAVLL

-993 CVPTLEPQ
+993 CVPALEPQ

-1028 RKLYQVIKH
+1028 RKLYHVIKH
-1037 TGKRKQSQKSVE
+1037 TGKRKQSQE
-1049 KQSQE
+1049 

>member
-1 MAGKL
+1 MGRLIAKILAWLAILLGLALLIQPTAAQWWTSTRNAKTAAQFAARAEAQPTAPAAEETTAEPPEPERAYPELYAAMQDYNAEIYAGGQSGL
-6 GRALVL
+6 TDPFAYEEAPLD
-12 LVLLA
+12 LA
-17 AALITQTPLAV
+17 AYGYDDDMLAV
-28 FLLAFALVLLVLLRL
+28 LWIPRLNLELPVYLGASRENLAKGAALLGQTSMPLGGENTNTVI
-43 DAAYLRRQVTAE
+43 AAHR
-55 LLVPDKPVI
+55 
-64 QGEDF
+64 G
-69 TLTVRLRNRSRLPI
+69 RLPI
-83 PALVV
+83 SALVV

-146 AACPAAA
+146 AACPAAV
-153 QSRSICVLPAAAA
+153 QSQSICVLPAAAA

-174 PDEDGDEA
+174 PDEDGDE
-182 DTRAALGGSYEL
+182 
-194 REYRDGD
+194 
-201 TIKQVHWK
+201 
-209 LSAKLDRLMVR
+209 
-220 EPLTALRAALTPG
+220 
-233 GDLDGAEEWGD
+233 
-244 FPQQAAKHRKNPPKR
+244 
-259 KKERTALSRRGAAD
+259 
-273 PGSGLKFVD
+273 
-282 RVLVSTQR
+282 
-290 PAAHPALWLAAD
+290 
-302 AALLLALTFG
+302 
-312 LLLVLSTGFG
+312 
-322 IAVPLWV
+322 
-329 WPAAAAFCAGWAL
+329 
-342 FLRAPQALRRWGLLA
+342 
-357 GVIVY
+357 
-362 LVVLFICQRN
+362 
-372 FLAGAQQCAGN
+372 
-383 IAQSLN
+383 
-389 ARLGS
+389 
-394 ALPVAQGGSAAQ
+394 
-406 LGLFLLLAA
+406 
-415 LPVTG
+415 
-420 ALAAAA
+420 
-426 LRRADA
+426 
-432 LLLDLMLLPV
+432 
-442 VVLLALAGA
+442 
-451 APAVPACLLLLAGW
+451 
-465 MGAWAA
+465 
-471 SCSVQRRAL
+471 
-480 WGRRDTEN
+480 
-488 YRQNLCRHYNIQ
+488 
-500 KSAALAAGGLCLTL
+500 
-514 ALPCWWLLRPALG
+514 
-527 VPLGWLQPAAQRVE
+527 
-541 SAALSTAITWL
+541 
-552 PRVSGGRLNI
+552 
-562 QVEAAAG
+562 
-569 GVADGALNQGGGIQV
+569 
-584 SGVTDLALTASD
+584 
-596 KPEETVYLRGF
+596 
-607 IGGSYDGTTWQA
+607 
-619 PDADAFDSAAMNW
+619 
-632 KTEDNARLTI
+632 
-642 ASLPFLRT
+642 
-650 AYDGTAQPQTLTVE
+650 
-664 RIHADTQYTY
+664 
-674 APYNAYWGDYYT
+674 
-686 IQGDGAAA
+686 
-694 GQTAQDDVFLYYPRD
+694 
-709 TAQTQLEA
+709 
-717 RADADPSVLDR
+717 ADPSVLDR

-842 QQENGSWHAILQD
+842 QQEDGSWHAILQD

-865 ISGQGWTPME
+865 ISSQGWTPME

-993 CVPTLEPQ
+993 CVPALEPQ

-1016 AGTMTEQDTDKM
+1016 AGTMTEQDTNKM

-1037 TGKRKQSQKSVE
+1037 TGKRKQSQE
-1049 KQSQE
+1049 

>member
-1 MAGKL
+1 MGRLIAKILAWLAILLGLALLIQPTAAQWWTSTRNAKTAAQFAARAEAQPTAPAAEETTAEPPEPERAYPELYAAMQDYNAEIYAGGQSGL
-6 GRALVL
+6 TDPFAYEEAPLD
-12 LVLLA
+12 LA
-17 AALITQTPLAV
+17 AYGYDDDVLAV
-28 FLLAFALVLLVLLRL
+28 LWIPRLNLELPVYLGASRENLAKGAALLGQTSMPLGGENTNTVI
-43 DAAYLRRQVTAE
+43 AAHRGQ
-55 LLVPDKPVI
+55 
-64 QGEDF
+64 
-69 TLTVRLRNRSRLPI
+69 LPI
-83 PALVV
+83 SALVV

-146 AACPAAA
+146 AACPAAV
-153 QSRSICVLPAAAA
+153 QSQSICVLPAAAA

-174 PDEDGDEA
+174 PDEDGDE
-182 DTRAALGGSYEL
+182 
-194 REYRDGD
+194 
-201 TIKQVHWK
+201 
-209 LSAKLDRLMVR
+209 
-220 EPLTALRAALTPG
+220 
-233 GDLDGAEEWGD
+233 
-244 FPQQAAKHRKNPPKR
+244 
-259 KKERTALSRRGAAD
+259 
-273 PGSGLKFVD
+273 
-282 RVLVSTQR
+282 
-290 PAAHPALWLAAD
+290 
-302 AALLLALTFG
+302 
-312 LLLVLSTGFG
+312 
-322 IAVPLWV
+322 
-329 WPAAAAFCAGWAL
+329 
-342 FLRAPQALRRWGLLA
+342 
-357 GVIVY
+357 
-362 LVVLFICQRN
+362 
-372 FLAGAQQCAGN
+372 
-383 IAQSLN
+383 
-389 ARLGS
+389 
-394 ALPVAQGGSAAQ
+394 
-406 LGLFLLLAA
+406 
-415 LPVTG
+415 
-420 ALAAAA
+420 
-426 LRRADA
+426 
-432 LLLDLMLLPV
+432 
-442 VVLLALAGA
+442 
-451 APAVPACLLLLAGW
+451 
-465 MGAWAA
+465 
-471 SCSVQRRAL
+471 
-480 WGRRDTEN
+480 
-488 YRQNLCRHYNIQ
+488 
-500 KSAALAAGGLCLTL
+500 
-514 ALPCWWLLRPALG
+514 
-527 VPLGWLQPAAQRVE
+527 
-541 SAALSTAITWL
+541 
-552 PRVSGGRLNI
+552 
-562 QVEAAAG
+562 
-569 GVADGALNQGGGIQV
+569 
-584 SGVTDLALTASD
+584 
-596 KPEETVYLRGF
+596 
-607 IGGSYDGTTWQA
+607 
-619 PDADAFDSAAMNW
+619 
-632 KTEDNARLTI
+632 
-642 ASLPFLRT
+642 
-650 AYDGTAQPQTLTVE
+650 
-664 RIHADTQYTY
+664 
-674 APYNAYWGDYYT
+674 
-686 IQGDGAAA
+686 
-694 GQTAQDDVFLYYPRD
+694 
-709 TAQTQLEA
+709 
-717 RADADPSVLDR
+717 ADPSVLDR

-842 QQENGSWHAILQD
+842 QQEDGSWHAILQD

-993 CVPTLEPQ
+993 CVPALEPQ

-1028 RKLYQVIKH
+1028 RKLYHVIKH
-1037 TGKRKQSQKSVE
+1037 TGKRKQSQE
-1049 KQSQE
+1049 

>member
-1 MAGKL
+1 MGRLIAKILAWLAILLGLALLIQPTAVQWWTSTRNAKTAAQFAARAEAQPTAPAAEETTAEPPEPERAYPELYAAMQDYNAEIYAGGQSGL
-6 GRALVL
+6 TDPFAYEEAPLD
-12 LVLLA
+12 LA
-17 AALITQTPLAV
+17 AYGYDDDVLAV
-28 FLLAFALVLLVLLRL
+28 LWIPRLNLELPVYLGASRENLAKGAALLGQTSMPLGGENTNTVI
-43 DAAYLRRQVTAE
+43 AAHR
-55 LLVPDKPVI
+55 
-64 QGEDF
+64 G
-69 TLTVRLRNRSRLPI
+69 RLPI
-83 PALVV
+83 SALVV

-146 AACPAAA
+146 AACPAAV
-153 QSRSICVLPAAAA
+153 QSQSICVLPAAAA

-174 PDEDGDEA
+174 PDEDGDE
-182 DTRAALGGSYEL
+182 
-194 REYRDGD
+194 
-201 TIKQVHWK
+201 
-209 LSAKLDRLMVR
+209 
-220 EPLTALRAALTPG
+220 
-233 GDLDGAEEWGD
+233 
-244 FPQQAAKHRKNPPKR
+244 
-259 KKERTALSRRGAAD
+259 
-273 PGSGLKFVD
+273 
-282 RVLVSTQR
+282 
-290 PAAHPALWLAAD
+290 
-302 AALLLALTFG
+302 
-312 LLLVLSTGFG
+312 
-322 IAVPLWV
+322 
-329 WPAAAAFCAGWAL
+329 
-342 FLRAPQALRRWGLLA
+342 
-357 GVIVY
+357 
-362 LVVLFICQRN
+362 
-372 FLAGAQQCAGN
+372 
-383 IAQSLN
+383 
-389 ARLGS
+389 
-394 ALPVAQGGSAAQ
+394 
-406 LGLFLLLAA
+406 
-415 LPVTG
+415 
-420 ALAAAA
+420 
-426 LRRADA
+426 
-432 LLLDLMLLPV
+432 
-442 VVLLALAGA
+442 
-451 APAVPACLLLLAGW
+451 
-465 MGAWAA
+465 
-471 SCSVQRRAL
+471 
-480 WGRRDTEN
+480 
-488 YRQNLCRHYNIQ
+488 
-500 KSAALAAGGLCLTL
+500 
-514 ALPCWWLLRPALG
+514 
-527 VPLGWLQPAAQRVE
+527 
-541 SAALSTAITWL
+541 
-552 PRVSGGRLNI
+552 
-562 QVEAAAG
+562 
-569 GVADGALNQGGGIQV
+569 
-584 SGVTDLALTASD
+584 
-596 KPEETVYLRGF
+596 
-607 IGGSYDGTTWQA
+607 
-619 PDADAFDSAAMNW
+619 
-632 KTEDNARLTI
+632 
-642 ASLPFLRT
+642 
-650 AYDGTAQPQTLTVE
+650 
-664 RIHADTQYTY
+664 
-674 APYNAYWGDYYT
+674 
-686 IQGDGAAA
+686 
-694 GQTAQDDVFLYYPRD
+694 
-709 TAQTQLEA
+709 
-717 RADADPSVLDR
+717 ADPSVLDR

-842 QQENGSWHAILQD
+842 QQEDGSWHAILQD

-993 CVPTLEPQ
+993 CVPALEPQ

-1028 RKLYQVIKH
+1028 RKLYHVIKH
-1037 TGKRKQSQKSVE
+1037 TGKRKQSQE
-1049 KQSQE
+1049 